1 MSTKLLSE
9 TICRKGLMVK
19 CFVALIVFCC
29 SVGEAFAQTNTKVT
43 INVNNVLIRTALD
56 QLQREAKI
64 HFVYDEENI
73 DSGKRVSLSYTE
85 TPLNAVLDD
94 FCKQTSLRYEVKRN
108 LILILPSKAEK
119 TTGKHEPFYM
129 TGVVTDETGE
139 SIIGATIMIGG
150 TSQGTVTDIDGRY
163 SLQVTPGDLVSF
175 TFVGMADKVVKVQAG
190 KKVVNVKM
198 ETNATA
204 LADVVV
210 TGYQTLSKERATG
223 SYSVISEKSTKGKLE
238 TDVLSRI
245 EGLVAGINKTSSN
258 SNDVVIRGITTYM
271 GNTKPLYVVDGMPYE
286 GDLASINPTDVQNIT
301 VLKDAAATAIYGSRG
316 ANGVIIVTTKKGKK
330 GGLKFD
336 VHYEGGITPITN
348 SDLGLAS
355 TKTYFNIMDEARAN
369 VGLNPLDPQ
378 KDIIEPY
385 YSNWTSPIT
394 REEAMNTDMDWVDLV
409 TRMGHFHDINVAL
422 NQGGENST
430 TYASVNYRSDESSLK
445 GLSMNAVS
453 ARLNSEFKKGI
464 VTLGTQSFLKFDR
477 KKSTNKWA
485 VVSDKFPWRKVYDP
499 EDPTG
504 YWNPQMADGHPTATL
519 DNDYQLSTGE
529 NFSFRTTLY
538 MDVNLKWIKGLSVRA
553 DASYGYGLAQSD
565 YWLSGLITN
574 TGNVDGN
581 QGNKS
586 KKTTKSQQYHA
597 FAKYNREWT
606 DHGLDIVT
614 GIEANRSYTDNAVV
628 AGKNLSGEFQ
638 EPKIIGTM
646 LGNNSAYIGGESYT
660 FSFFNRIDYKFKQRY
675 LLGASFVREGSSKF
689 VKENRFGDFYS
700 VSGGW
705 IISDEAFMRNAGF
718 ISLLKL
724 RGSYGETGNQNI
736 PSEVTKNSY
745 SIKSKQY
752 YNNMQNMFLW
762 NIANK
767 AAKWEKNKSIDLGL
781 DYALFNNKVNGSI
794 AYYRRTTSDM
804 LMRVQLP
811 ASAGIT
817 NSGGNADNN
826 SMWANVG
833 SMYNQGFEFDIN
845 VTLVKKDFEWNMNY
859 NLTTNMNKVTALDA
873 SVDAKG
879 TGIINTRPGAITK
892 KDLALGTYFMAEWA
906 GVDPE
911 KGIGMIYEIDLD
923 RYNKTGETVKT
934 GRLIPATQSNVNKHR
949 IIQEGKTA
957 LPKVYMGWTNNFKYK
972 AFDLSFMFY
981 LSLGSYTFNYHRYT
995 KSFVGDGRNNV
1006 TADIYENS
1014 WKKPG
1019 DIAEYPQL
1027 RWQDKY
1033 NYDDNGN
1040 DKQNVTYIKH
1050 DAGHTK
1056 YLEKSAYLRLRNLTL
1071 GYTLPQRICSKINID
1086 ALRVYVSAVN
1096 LFTITSFNGYDP
1108 EVRVKNQTGA
1118 NAQGAVFSGSE
1129 MPQTRIFSAGINFK
1143 F

>member
-1 MSTKLLSE
+1 MNSFTRIGLRSRFLLV
-9 TICRKGLMVK
+9 LM
-19 CFVALIVFCC
+19 I
-29 SVGEAFAQTNTKVT
+29 G
-43 INVNNVLIRTALD
+43 
-56 QLQREAKI
+56 
-64 HFVYDEENI
+64 
-73 DSGKRVSLSYTE
+73 
-85 TPLNAVLDD
+85 
-94 FCKQTSLRYEVKRN
+94 
-108 LILILPSKAEK
+108 LILPTLSVWGQNA
-119 TTGKHEPFYM
+119 TITGKVVDPKGEPLV
-129 TGVVTDETGE
+129 GVSVLEQ
-139 SIIGATIMIGG
+139 G
-150 TSQGTVTDIDGRY
+150 TTNGTVTDMNGRY
-163 SLQVTPGDLVSF
+163 SIVVQKDSSPLRFSYMGFDNQEIVPGKRRVIDVTLTENS
-175 TFVGMADKVVKVQAG
+175 VVID
-190 KKVVNVKM
+190 
-198 ETNATA
+198 
-204 LADVVV
+204 DVVV
-210 TGYQTLSKERATG
+210 IAYGTKKRRDMIGSVSKIKSDEMSLMQGGRFENSLQGLASGVQVVNDGMPG
-223 SYSVISEKSTKGKLE
+223 STPQIKIRGIGSIASGSDPLWVVDGIVGGGSTM
-238 TDVLSRI
+238 V
-245 EGLVAGINKTSSN
+245 N
-258 SNDVVIRGITTYM
+258 SNDI
-271 GNTKPLYVVDGMPYE
+271 E
-286 GDLASINPTDVQNIT
+286 SIE

-833 SMYNQGFEFDIN
+833 SMYNLGFEFDIN

>member
-1 MSTKLLSE
+1 MNSFTRIGLRSRFLLV
-9 TICRKGLMVK
+9 LM
-19 CFVALIVFCC
+19 I
-29 SVGEAFAQTNTKVT
+29 G
-43 INVNNVLIRTALD
+43 
-56 QLQREAKI
+56 
-64 HFVYDEENI
+64 
-73 DSGKRVSLSYTE
+73 
-85 TPLNAVLDD
+85 
-94 FCKQTSLRYEVKRN
+94 
-108 LILILPSKAEK
+108 LILPTLSVWGQNA
-119 TTGKHEPFYM
+119 TITGKVVDPKGEPLV
-129 TGVVTDETGE
+129 GVSVLEQ
-139 SIIGATIMIGG
+139 G
-150 TSQGTVTDIDGRY
+150 TTNGTVTDMNGRY
-163 SLQVTPGDLVSF
+163 SIVVQKDSSPLRFSYMGFDNQEIVPGKRRVIDVTLTENS
-175 TFVGMADKVVKVQAG
+175 VVID
-190 KKVVNVKM
+190 
-198 ETNATA
+198 
-204 LADVVV
+204 DVVV
-210 TGYQTLSKERATG
+210 IAYGTKKRRDMIGSVSKIKSDEMSLMQGGRFENSLQGLASGVQVVNDGMPG
-223 SYSVISEKSTKGKLE
+223 STPQIKIRGIGSIASGSDPLWVVDGIVGGGSTM
-238 TDVLSRI
+238 V
-245 EGLVAGINKTSSN
+245 N
-258 SNDVVIRGITTYM
+258 SNDI
-271 GNTKPLYVVDGMPYE
+271 E
-286 GDLASINPTDVQNIT
+286 SIE

-348 SDLGLAS
+348 SDLGLAN

-752 YNNMQNMFLW
+752 YNNMQNMFLTKVLTW
-762 NIANK
+762 DLIMRC
-767 AAKWEKNKSIDLGL
+767 SI
-781 DYALFNNKVNGSI
+781 
-794 AYYRRTTSDM
+794 
-804 LMRVQLP
+804 
-811 ASAGIT
+811 
-817 NSGGNADNN
+817 
-826 SMWANVG
+826 
-833 SMYNQGFEFDIN
+833 
-845 VTLVKKDFEWNMNY
+845 
-859 NLTTNMNKVTALDA
+859 
-873 SVDAKG
+873 
-879 TGIINTRPGAITK
+879 
-892 KDLALGTYFMAEWA
+892 
-906 GVDPE
+906 
-911 KGIGMIYEIDLD
+911 
-923 RYNKTGETVKT
+923 
-934 GRLIPATQSNVNKHR
+934 
-949 IIQEGKTA
+949 
-957 LPKVYMGWTNNFKYK
+957 
-972 AFDLSFMFY
+972 
-981 LSLGSYTFNYHRYT
+981 
-995 KSFVGDGRNNV
+995 
-1006 TADIYENS
+1006 
-1014 WKKPG
+1014 
-1019 DIAEYPQL
+1019 
-1027 RWQDKY
+1027 
-1033 NYDDNGN
+1033 
-1040 DKQNVTYIKH
+1040 IK
-1050 DAGHTK
+1050 
-1056 YLEKSAYLRLRNLTL
+1056 
-1071 GYTLPQRICSKINID
+1071 
-1086 ALRVYVSAVN
+1086 
-1096 LFTITSFNGYDP
+1096 
-1108 EVRVKNQTGA
+1108 
-1118 NAQGAVFSGSE
+1118 
-1129 MPQTRIFSAGINFK
+1129 
-1143 F
+1143 

>member
-1 MSTKLLSE
+1 MNSFTRIGLRSRFLLV
-9 TICRKGLMVK
+9 LM
-19 CFVALIVFCC
+19 I
-29 SVGEAFAQTNTKVT
+29 G
-43 INVNNVLIRTALD
+43 
-56 QLQREAKI
+56 
-64 HFVYDEENI
+64 
-73 DSGKRVSLSYTE
+73 
-85 TPLNAVLDD
+85 
-94 FCKQTSLRYEVKRN
+94 
-108 LILILPSKAEK
+108 LILPTLSVWGQNA
-119 TTGKHEPFYM
+119 TITGKVVDPKGEPLV
-129 TGVVTDETGE
+129 GVSVLEQ
-139 SIIGATIMIGG
+139 G
-150 TSQGTVTDIDGRY
+150 TTNGTVTDMNGRY
-163 SLQVTPGDLVSF
+163 SIVVQKDSSPLRFSYMGFDNQEIVPGKRRVIDVTLTENS
-175 TFVGMADKVVKVQAG
+175 VVID
-190 KKVVNVKM
+190 
-198 ETNATA
+198 
-204 LADVVV
+204 DVVV
-210 TGYQTLSKERATG
+210 IAYGTKKRRDMIGSVSKIKSDEMSLMQGGRFENSLQGLASGVQVVNDGMPG
-223 SYSVISEKSTKGKLE
+223 STPQIKIRGIGSIASGSDPLWVVDGIVGGGSTM
-238 TDVLSRI
+238 V
-245 EGLVAGINKTSSN
+245 N
-258 SNDVVIRGITTYM
+258 SNDI
-271 GNTKPLYVVDGMPYE
+271 E
-286 GDLASINPTDVQNIT
+286 SIE

-981 LSLGSYTFNYHRYT
+981 LSLGSYTFNYH
-995 KSFVGDGRNNV
+995 NH
-1006 TADIYENS
+1006 
-1014 WKKPG
+1014 
-1019 DIAEYPQL
+1019 L
-1027 RWQDKY
+1027 
-1033 NYDDNGN
+1033 
-1040 DKQNVTYIKH
+1040 
-1050 DAGHTK
+1050 
-1056 YLEKSAYLRLRNLTL
+1056 
-1071 GYTLPQRICSKINID
+1071 
-1086 ALRVYVSAVN
+1086 
-1096 LFTITSFNGYDP
+1096 
-1108 EVRVKNQTGA
+1108 
-1118 NAQGAVFSGSE
+1118 
-1129 MPQTRIFSAGINFK
+1129 
-1143 F
+1143 

>member
-1 MSTKLLSE
+1 MNSFTHIGLRSRFLLV
-9 TICRKGLMVK
+9 LM
-19 CFVALIVFCC
+19 I
-29 SVGEAFAQTNTKVT
+29 G
-43 INVNNVLIRTALD
+43 
-56 QLQREAKI
+56 
-64 HFVYDEENI
+64 
-73 DSGKRVSLSYTE
+73 
-85 TPLNAVLDD
+85 
-94 FCKQTSLRYEVKRN
+94 
-108 LILILPSKAEK
+108 LILPTLSVWGQN
-119 TTGKHEPFYM
+119 TTITGKVVDPKGEPLV
-129 TGVVTDETGE
+129 GVSVLEQ
-139 SIIGATIMIGG
+139 G
-150 TSQGTVTDIDGRY
+150 TTNGTVTDMNGRY
-163 SLQVTPGDLVSF
+163 SIAVQKESSSLRFSYMGFDNQEIVPGKRRVIDVILTENS
-175 TFVGMADKVVKVQAG
+175 VVID
-190 KKVVNVKM
+190 
-198 ETNATA
+198 
-204 LADVVV
+204 DVVV
-210 TGYQTLSKERATG
+210 IAYGTKKRRDMIGSVSKIKSEEMSLMQGGRFENSLQGLASGVQVVNDGMPG
-223 SYSVISEKSTKGKLE
+223 STPQIKIRGIGSIASGSDPLWVVDGIVGGGSTM
-238 TDVLSRI
+238 V
-245 EGLVAGINKTSSN
+245 N
-258 SNDVVIRGITTYM
+258 SNDI
-271 GNTKPLYVVDGMPYE
+271 E
-286 GDLASINPTDVQNIT
+286 SIE

-348 SDLGLAS
+348 SDLGLAN
-355 TKTYFNIMDEARAN
+355 TKTYFDIMDEARAN

-445 GLSMNAVS
+445 GLSMNSVS
-453 ARLNSEFKKGI
+453 ARLNNEFKKVI

-538 MDVNLKWIKGLSVRA
+538 MDVNLKWIKGLAVRA
-553 DASYGYGLAQSD
+553 DASYGYGLTQSD
-565 YWLSGLITN
+565 YWLSGLINN

-675 LLGASFVREGSSKF
+675 LIGASFVREGSSKF
-689 VKENRFGDFYS
+689 VKENRFGNFYS

-705 IISDEAFMRNAGF
+705 IISDEPFMRNANF

-781 DYALFNNKVNGSI
+781 DYALFNNKINGSI

-817 NSGGNADNN
+817 NSGGNAENN

-845 VTLVKKDFEWNMNY
+845 VTLVKKDFEWSMNY

-892 KDLALGTYFMAEWA
+892 KDLALGTY
-906 GVDPE
+906 
-911 KGIGMIYEIDLD
+911 
-923 RYNKTGETVKT
+923 
-934 GRLIPATQSNVNKHR
+934 
-949 IIQEGKTA
+949 
-957 LPKVYMGWTNNFKYK
+957 
-972 AFDLSFMFY
+972 
-981 LSLGSYTFNYHRYT
+981 LSLIH
-995 KSFVGDGRNNV
+995 
-1006 TADIYENS
+1006 I
-1014 WKKPG
+1014 
-1019 DIAEYPQL
+1019 
-1027 RWQDKY
+1027 
-1033 NYDDNGN
+1033 
-1040 DKQNVTYIKH
+1040 
-1050 DAGHTK
+1050 
-1056 YLEKSAYLRLRNLTL
+1056 
-1071 GYTLPQRICSKINID
+1071 
-1086 ALRVYVSAVN
+1086 
-1096 LFTITSFNGYDP
+1096 
-1108 EVRVKNQTGA
+1108 
-1118 NAQGAVFSGSE
+1118 
-1129 MPQTRIFSAGINFK
+1129 
-1143 F
+1143 

>member
-1 MSTKLLSE
+1 MNSFTHIGLRSRFLLV
-9 TICRKGLMVK
+9 LM
-19 CFVALIVFCC
+19 I
-29 SVGEAFAQTNTKVT
+29 G
-43 INVNNVLIRTALD
+43 
-56 QLQREAKI
+56 
-64 HFVYDEENI
+64 
-73 DSGKRVSLSYTE
+73 
-85 TPLNAVLDD
+85 
-94 FCKQTSLRYEVKRN
+94 
-108 LILILPSKAEK
+108 LILPTLSVWGQN
-119 TTGKHEPFYM
+119 TTITGKVVDPKGEPLV
-129 TGVVTDETGE
+129 GVSVLEQ
-139 SIIGATIMIGG
+139 G
-150 TSQGTVTDIDGRY
+150 TTNGTVTDMNGRY
-163 SLQVTPGDLVSF
+163 SIAVQKESSSLRFSYMGFDNQEIVPGKRRVIDVILMENS
-175 TFVGMADKVVKVQAG
+175 VVID
-190 KKVVNVKM
+190 
-198 ETNATA
+198 
-204 LADVVV
+204 DVVV
-210 TGYQTLSKERATG
+210 IAYGTKKRRDMIGSVSKIKSEEMSLMQGGRFENSLQGLASGVQVVNDGMPG
-223 SYSVISEKSTKGKLE
+223 STPQIKIRGIGSIASGSDPLWVVDGIVGGGSTM
-238 TDVLSRI
+238 V
-245 EGLVAGINKTSSN
+245 N
-258 SNDVVIRGITTYM
+258 SNDI
-271 GNTKPLYVVDGMPYE
+271 E
-286 GDLASINPTDVQNIT
+286 SIE

-348 SDLGLAS
+348 SDLGLAN
-355 TKTYFNIMDEARAN
+355 TKTYFDIMDEARAN

-445 GLSMNAVS
+445 GLSMNSVS
-453 ARLNSEFKKGI
+453 ARLNNEFKKGI

-499 EDPTG
+499 EDPIG

-538 MDVNLKWIKGLSVRA
+538 MDVNLKWIKGLAVRA

-565 YWLSGLITN
+565 YWLSGLINN

-675 LLGASFVREGSSKF
+675 LIGASFVREGSSKF
-689 VKENRFGDFYS
+689 VKENRFGNFYS

-705 IISDEAFMRNAGF
+705 IISDEPFMRNADF

-762 NIANK
+762 NITNK
-767 AAKWEKNKSIDLGL
+767 QTDILKMKIKS
-781 DYALFNNKVNGSI
+781 K
-794 AYYRRTTSDM
+794 
-804 LMRVQLP
+804 
-811 ASAGIT
+811 
-817 NSGGNADNN
+817 
-826 SMWANVG
+826 
-833 SMYNQGFEFDIN
+833 
-845 VTLVKKDFEWNMNY
+845 
-859 NLTTNMNKVTALDA
+859 
-873 SVDAKG
+873 
-879 TGIINTRPGAITK
+879 
-892 KDLALGTYFMAEWA
+892 
-906 GVDPE
+906 
-911 KGIGMIYEIDLD
+911 
-923 RYNKTGETVKT
+923 
-934 GRLIPATQSNVNKHR
+934 
-949 IIQEGKTA
+949 
-957 LPKVYMGWTNNFKYK
+957 
-972 AFDLSFMFY
+972 
-981 LSLGSYTFNYHRYT
+981 
-995 KSFVGDGRNNV
+995 
-1006 TADIYENS
+1006 
-1014 WKKPG
+1014 
-1019 DIAEYPQL
+1019 
-1027 RWQDKY
+1027 
-1033 NYDDNGN
+1033 
-1040 DKQNVTYIKH
+1040 
-1050 DAGHTK
+1050 
-1056 YLEKSAYLRLRNLTL
+1056 
-1071 GYTLPQRICSKINID
+1071 
-1086 ALRVYVSAVN
+1086 
-1096 LFTITSFNGYDP
+1096 
-1108 EVRVKNQTGA
+1108 
-1118 NAQGAVFSGSE
+1118 
-1129 MPQTRIFSAGINFK
+1129 
-1143 F
+1143 

>member
-1 MSTKLLSE
+1 MNSFTRIGLRSRFLLV
-9 TICRKGLMVK
+9 LM
-19 CFVALIVFCC
+19 I
-29 SVGEAFAQTNTKVT
+29 G
-43 INVNNVLIRTALD
+43 
-56 QLQREAKI
+56 
-64 HFVYDEENI
+64 
-73 DSGKRVSLSYTE
+73 
-85 TPLNAVLDD
+85 
-94 FCKQTSLRYEVKRN
+94 
-108 LILILPSKAEK
+108 LILPTLSVWGQNA
-119 TTGKHEPFYM
+119 TITGKVVDPKGEPLV
-129 TGVVTDETGE
+129 GVSVLEQ
-139 SIIGATIMIGG
+139 G
-150 TSQGTVTDIDGRY
+150 TTNGTVTDMNGRY
-163 SLQVTPGDLVSF
+163 SIVVQKDSSPLRFSYMGFDNQEIVPGKRRVIDVTLTENS
-175 TFVGMADKVVKVQAG
+175 VVID
-190 KKVVNVKM
+190 
-198 ETNATA
+198 
-204 LADVVV
+204 DVVV
-210 TGYQTLSKERATG
+210 IAYGTKKRRDMIGSVSKIKSDEMSLMQGGRFENSLQGLASGVQVVNDGMPG
-223 SYSVISEKSTKGKLE
+223 STPQIKIRGIGSIASGSDPLWVVDGIVGGGSTM
-238 TDVLSRI
+238 V
-245 EGLVAGINKTSSN
+245 N
-258 SNDVVIRGITTYM
+258 SNDI
-271 GNTKPLYVVDGMPYE
+271 E
-286 GDLASINPTDVQNIT
+286 SIE

-316 ANGVIIVTTKKGKK
+316 ANGVFIVTTKKGKK

-745 SIKSKQY
+745 SIKSKQ
-752 YNNMQNMFLW
+752 
-762 NIANK
+762 
-767 AAKWEKNKSIDLGL
+767 
-781 DYALFNNKVNGSI
+781 
-794 AYYRRTTSDM
+794 
-804 LMRVQLP
+804 
-811 ASAGIT
+811 
-817 NSGGNADNN
+817 
-826 SMWANVG
+826 
-833 SMYNQGFEFDIN
+833 
-845 VTLVKKDFEWNMNY
+845 
-859 NLTTNMNKVTALDA
+859 
-873 SVDAKG
+873 
-879 TGIINTRPGAITK
+879 
-892 KDLALGTYFMAEWA
+892 
-906 GVDPE
+906 
-911 KGIGMIYEIDLD
+911 
-923 RYNKTGETVKT
+923 
-934 GRLIPATQSNVNKHR
+934 
-949 IIQEGKTA
+949 
-957 LPKVYMGWTNNFKYK
+957 
-972 AFDLSFMFY
+972 
-981 LSLGSYTFNYHRYT
+981 
-995 KSFVGDGRNNV
+995 
-1006 TADIYENS
+1006 
-1014 WKKPG
+1014 
-1019 DIAEYPQL
+1019 
-1027 RWQDKY
+1027 
-1033 NYDDNGN
+1033 
-1040 DKQNVTYIKH
+1040 
-1050 DAGHTK
+1050 
-1056 YLEKSAYLRLRNLTL
+1056 
-1071 GYTLPQRICSKINID
+1071 
-1086 ALRVYVSAVN
+1086 
-1096 LFTITSFNGYDP
+1096 
-1108 EVRVKNQTGA
+1108 
-1118 NAQGAVFSGSE
+1118 
-1129 MPQTRIFSAGINFK
+1129 
-1143 F
+1143 

>member
-1 MSTKLLSE
+1 MNSFTRIGLRSRFLLV
-9 TICRKGLMVK
+9 LM
-19 CFVALIVFCC
+19 I
-29 SVGEAFAQTNTKVT
+29 G
-43 INVNNVLIRTALD
+43 
-56 QLQREAKI
+56 
-64 HFVYDEENI
+64 
-73 DSGKRVSLSYTE
+73 
-85 TPLNAVLDD
+85 
-94 FCKQTSLRYEVKRN
+94 
-108 LILILPSKAEK
+108 LILPTLSVWGQNA
-119 TTGKHEPFYM
+119 TITGKVVDPKGEPLV
-129 TGVVTDETGE
+129 GVSVLEQ
-139 SIIGATIMIGG
+139 G
-150 TSQGTVTDIDGRY
+150 TTNGTVTDMNGRY
-163 SLQVTPGDLVSF
+163 SIVVQKDSSPLRFSYMGFDNQEIVPGKRRVIDVTLTENS
-175 TFVGMADKVVKVQAG
+175 VVID
-190 KKVVNVKM
+190 
-198 ETNATA
+198 
-204 LADVVV
+204 DVVV
-210 TGYQTLSKERATG
+210 IAYGTKKRRDMIGSVSKIKSDEMSLMQGGRFENSLQGLASGVQVVNDGMPG
-223 SYSVISEKSTKGKLE
+223 STPQIKIRGIGSIASGSDPLWVVDGIVGGGSTM
-238 TDVLSRI
+238 V
-245 EGLVAGINKTSSN
+245 N
-258 SNDVVIRGITTYM
+258 SNDI
-271 GNTKPLYVVDGMPYE
+271 E
-286 GDLASINPTDVQNIT
+286 SIE

-892 KDLALGTYFMAEWA
+892 KNLALGTYFMAEWA

-972 AFDLSFMFY
+972 AFDLSFM
-981 LSLGSYTFNYHRYT
+981 GSM
-995 KSFVGDGRNNV
+995 NN
-1006 TADIYENS
+1006 
-1014 WKKPG
+1014 
-1019 DIAEYPQL
+1019 
-1027 RWQDKY
+1027 
-1033 NYDDNGN
+1033 
-1040 DKQNVTYIKH
+1040 
-1050 DAGHTK
+1050 
-1056 YLEKSAYLRLRNLTL
+1056 
-1071 GYTLPQRICSKINID
+1071 
-1086 ALRVYVSAVN
+1086 
-1096 LFTITSFNGYDP
+1096 P
-1108 EVRVKNQTGA
+1108 EG
-1118 NAQGAVFSGSE
+1118 
-1129 MPQTRIFSAGINFK
+1129 
-1143 F
+1143 

>member
-1 MSTKLLSE
+1 MNSFTRIGLRSRFLLV
-9 TICRKGLMVK
+9 LM
-19 CFVALIVFCC
+19 I
-29 SVGEAFAQTNTKVT
+29 G
-43 INVNNVLIRTALD
+43 
-56 QLQREAKI
+56 
-64 HFVYDEENI
+64 
-73 DSGKRVSLSYTE
+73 
-85 TPLNAVLDD
+85 
-94 FCKQTSLRYEVKRN
+94 
-108 LILILPSKAEK
+108 LILPTLSVWGQNA
-119 TTGKHEPFYM
+119 TITGKVVDPKGEPLV
-129 TGVVTDETGE
+129 GVSVLEQ
-139 SIIGATIMIGG
+139 G
-150 TSQGTVTDIDGRY
+150 TTNGTVTDMNGRY
-163 SLQVTPGDLVSF
+163 SIVVQKDSSPLRFSYMGFDNQEIVPGKRRVIDVTLTENS
-175 TFVGMADKVVKVQAG
+175 VVID
-190 KKVVNVKM
+190 
-198 ETNATA
+198 
-204 LADVVV
+204 DVVV
-210 TGYQTLSKERATG
+210 IAYGTKKRRDMIGSVSKIKSDEMSLMQGGRFENSLQGLASGVQVVNDGMPG
-223 SYSVISEKSTKGKLE
+223 STPQIKIRGIGSIASGSDPLWVVDGIVGGGSTM
-238 TDVLSRI
+238 V
-245 EGLVAGINKTSSN
+245 N
-258 SNDVVIRGITTYM
+258 SNDI
-271 GNTKPLYVVDGMPYE
+271 E
-286 GDLASINPTDVQNIT
+286 SIE

-911 KGIGMIYEIDLD
+911 KGIGMIY
-923 RYNKTGETVKT
+923 
-934 GRLIPATQSNVNKHR
+934 
-949 IIQEGKTA
+949 
-957 LPKVYMGWTNNFKYK
+957 
-972 AFDLSFMFY
+972 
-981 LSLGSYTFNYHRYT
+981 
-995 KSFVGDGRNNV
+995 
-1006 TADIYENS
+1006 
-1014 WKKPG
+1014 
-1019 DIAEYPQL
+1019 
-1027 RWQDKY
+1027 
-1033 NYDDNGN
+1033 
-1040 DKQNVTYIKH
+1040 
-1050 DAGHTK
+1050 
-1056 YLEKSAYLRLRNLTL
+1056 
-1071 GYTLPQRICSKINID
+1071 
-1086 ALRVYVSAVN
+1086 
-1096 LFTITSFNGYDP
+1096 
-1108 EVRVKNQTGA
+1108 
-1118 NAQGAVFSGSE
+1118 
-1129 MPQTRIFSAGINFK
+1129 
-1143 F
+1143 

>member
-1 MSTKLLSE
+1 MNSFTRIGLRSRFLLV
-9 TICRKGLMVK
+9 LM
-19 CFVALIVFCC
+19 I
-29 SVGEAFAQTNTKVT
+29 G
-43 INVNNVLIRTALD
+43 
-56 QLQREAKI
+56 
-64 HFVYDEENI
+64 
-73 DSGKRVSLSYTE
+73 
-85 TPLNAVLDD
+85 
-94 FCKQTSLRYEVKRN
+94 
-108 LILILPSKAEK
+108 LILPTLSVWGQNA
-119 TTGKHEPFYM
+119 TITGKVVDPKGEPLV
-129 TGVVTDETGE
+129 GVSVLEQ
-139 SIIGATIMIGG
+139 G
-150 TSQGTVTDIDGRY
+150 TTNGTVTDMNGRY
-163 SLQVTPGDLVSF
+163 SIVVQKDSSPLRFSYMGFDNQEIVPGKRRVIDVTLTENS
-175 TFVGMADKVVKVQAG
+175 VVID
-190 KKVVNVKM
+190 
-198 ETNATA
+198 
-204 LADVVV
+204 DVVV
-210 TGYQTLSKERATG
+210 IAYGTKKRRDMIGSVSKIKSDEMSLMQGGRFENSLQGLASGVQVVNDGMPG
-223 SYSVISEKSTKGKLE
+223 STPQIKIRGIGSIASGSDPLWVVDGIVGGGSTM
-238 TDVLSRI
+238 V
-245 EGLVAGINKTSSN
+245 N
-258 SNDVVIRGITTYM
+258 SNDI
-271 GNTKPLYVVDGMPYE
+271 E
-286 GDLASINPTDVQNIT
+286 SIE

-794 AYYRRTTSDM
+794 AY
-804 LMRVQLP
+804 
-811 ASAGIT
+811 
-817 NSGGNADNN
+817 
-826 SMWANVG
+826 
-833 SMYNQGFEFDIN
+833 
-845 VTLVKKDFEWNMNY
+845 
-859 NLTTNMNKVTALDA
+859 
-873 SVDAKG
+873 
-879 TGIINTRPGAITK
+879 
-892 KDLALGTYFMAEWA
+892 
-906 GVDPE
+906 
-911 KGIGMIYEIDLD
+911 
-923 RYNKTGETVKT
+923 
-934 GRLIPATQSNVNKHR
+934 
-949 IIQEGKTA
+949 
-957 LPKVYMGWTNNFKYK
+957 
-972 AFDLSFMFY
+972 
-981 LSLGSYTFNYHRYT
+981 
-995 KSFVGDGRNNV
+995 
-1006 TADIYENS
+1006 
-1014 WKKPG
+1014 
-1019 DIAEYPQL
+1019 
-1027 RWQDKY
+1027 
-1033 NYDDNGN
+1033 
-1040 DKQNVTYIKH
+1040 
-1050 DAGHTK
+1050 
-1056 YLEKSAYLRLRNLTL
+1056 
-1071 GYTLPQRICSKINID
+1071 
-1086 ALRVYVSAVN
+1086 
-1096 LFTITSFNGYDP
+1096 
-1108 EVRVKNQTGA
+1108 
-1118 NAQGAVFSGSE
+1118 
-1129 MPQTRIFSAGINFK
+1129 
-1143 F
+1143 

>member
-1 MSTKLLSE
+1 MNSFTRIGLRSRFLLV
-9 TICRKGLMVK
+9 LM
-19 CFVALIVFCC
+19 I
-29 SVGEAFAQTNTKVT
+29 G
-43 INVNNVLIRTALD
+43 
-56 QLQREAKI
+56 
-64 HFVYDEENI
+64 
-73 DSGKRVSLSYTE
+73 
-85 TPLNAVLDD
+85 
-94 FCKQTSLRYEVKRN
+94 
-108 LILILPSKAEK
+108 LILPTLSVWGQNA
-119 TTGKHEPFYM
+119 TITGKVVDPKGEPLV
-129 TGVVTDETGE
+129 GVSVLEQ
-139 SIIGATIMIGG
+139 G
-150 TSQGTVTDIDGRY
+150 TTNGTVTDMNGRY
-163 SLQVTPGDLVSF
+163 SIVVQKDSSPLRFSYMGFDNQEIVPGKRRVIDVTLTENS
-175 TFVGMADKVVKVQAG
+175 VVID
-190 KKVVNVKM
+190 
-198 ETNATA
+198 
-204 LADVVV
+204 DVVV
-210 TGYQTLSKERATG
+210 IAYGTKKRRDMIGSVSKIKSDEMSLMQGGRFENSLQGLASGVQVVNDGMPG
-223 SYSVISEKSTKGKLE
+223 STPQIKIRGIGSIASGSDPLWVVDGIVGGGSTM
-238 TDVLSRI
+238 V
-245 EGLVAGINKTSSN
+245 N
-258 SNDVVIRGITTYM
+258 SNDI
-271 GNTKPLYVVDGMPYE
+271 E
-286 GDLASINPTDVQNIT
+286 SIE

-597 FAKYNREWT
+597 FVKYNREWT

-736 PSEVTKNSY
+736 FC
-745 SIKSKQY
+745 I
-752 YNNMQNMFLW
+752 L
-762 NIANK
+762 
-767 AAKWEKNKSIDLGL
+767 L
-781 DYALFNNKVNGSI
+781 
-794 AYYRRTTSDM
+794 
-804 LMRVQLP
+804 
-811 ASAGIT
+811 
-817 NSGGNADNN
+817 
-826 SMWANVG
+826 
-833 SMYNQGFEFDIN
+833 
-845 VTLVKKDFEWNMNY
+845 
-859 NLTTNMNKVTALDA
+859 
-873 SVDAKG
+873 
-879 TGIINTRPGAITK
+879 
-892 KDLALGTYFMAEWA
+892 
-906 GVDPE
+906 
-911 KGIGMIYEIDLD
+911 
-923 RYNKTGETVKT
+923 
-934 GRLIPATQSNVNKHR
+934 
-949 IIQEGKTA
+949 
-957 LPKVYMGWTNNFKYK
+957 
-972 AFDLSFMFY
+972 
-981 LSLGSYTFNYHRYT
+981 
-995 KSFVGDGRNNV
+995 
-1006 TADIYENS
+1006 
-1014 WKKPG
+1014 
-1019 DIAEYPQL
+1019 
-1027 RWQDKY
+1027 
-1033 NYDDNGN
+1033 
-1040 DKQNVTYIKH
+1040 
-1050 DAGHTK
+1050 
-1056 YLEKSAYLRLRNLTL
+1056 
-1071 GYTLPQRICSKINID
+1071 
-1086 ALRVYVSAVN
+1086 
-1096 LFTITSFNGYDP
+1096 
-1108 EVRVKNQTGA
+1108 
-1118 NAQGAVFSGSE
+1118 
-1129 MPQTRIFSAGINFK
+1129 
-1143 F
+1143 

>member
-1 MSTKLLSE
+1 MNSFTRIGLRSRFLLV
-9 TICRKGLMVK
+9 LM
-19 CFVALIVFCC
+19 I
-29 SVGEAFAQTNTKVT
+29 G
-43 INVNNVLIRTALD
+43 
-56 QLQREAKI
+56 
-64 HFVYDEENI
+64 
-73 DSGKRVSLSYTE
+73 
-85 TPLNAVLDD
+85 
-94 FCKQTSLRYEVKRN
+94 
-108 LILILPSKAEK
+108 LILPMLSVWGQNA
-119 TTGKHEPFYM
+119 TITGKVVDPKGEPLV
-129 TGVVTDETGE
+129 GVSVLEQ
-139 SIIGATIMIGG
+139 G
-150 TSQGTVTDIDGRY
+150 TTNGTVTDMNGRY
-163 SLQVTPGDLVSF
+163 SIVVQKDSSPLRFSYMGFDNQEIVPGKRRVIDVTLTENS
-175 TFVGMADKVVKVQAG
+175 VVID
-190 KKVVNVKM
+190 
-198 ETNATA
+198 
-204 LADVVV
+204 DVVV
-210 TGYQTLSKERATG
+210 IAYGTKKRRDMIGSVSKIKSDEMSLMQGGRFENSLQGLASGVQVVNDGMPG
-223 SYSVISEKSTKGKLE
+223 STPQIKIRGIGSIASGSDPLWVVDGIVGGGSTM
-238 TDVLSRI
+238 V
-245 EGLVAGINKTSSN
+245 N
-258 SNDVVIRGITTYM
+258 SNDI
-271 GNTKPLYVVDGMPYE
+271 E
-286 GDLASINPTDVQNIT
+286 SIE

-700 VSGGW
+700 VSMGH
-705 IISDEAFMRNAGF
+705 RTKR
-718 ISLLKL
+718 ISLDS
-724 RGSYGETGNQNI
+724 SY
-736 PSEVTKNSY
+736 
-745 SIKSKQY
+745 
-752 YNNMQNMFLW
+752 
-762 NIANK
+762 
-767 AAKWEKNKSIDLGL
+767 LG
-781 DYALFNNKVNGSI
+781 
-794 AYYRRTTSDM
+794 
-804 LMRVQLP
+804 
-811 ASAGIT
+811 
-817 NSGGNADNN
+817 
-826 SMWANVG
+826 
-833 SMYNQGFEFDIN
+833 
-845 VTLVKKDFEWNMNY
+845 
-859 NLTTNMNKVTALDA
+859 
-873 SVDAKG
+873 
-879 TGIINTRPGAITK
+879 
-892 KDLALGTYFMAEWA
+892 
-906 GVDPE
+906 
-911 KGIGMIYEIDLD
+911 
-923 RYNKTGETVKT
+923 
-934 GRLIPATQSNVNKHR
+934 
-949 IIQEGKTA
+949 
-957 LPKVYMGWTNNFKYK
+957 
-972 AFDLSFMFY
+972 
-981 LSLGSYTFNYHRYT
+981 
-995 KSFVGDGRNNV
+995 
-1006 TADIYENS
+1006 
-1014 WKKPG
+1014 
-1019 DIAEYPQL
+1019 
-1027 RWQDKY
+1027 
-1033 NYDDNGN
+1033 
-1040 DKQNVTYIKH
+1040 
-1050 DAGHTK
+1050 
-1056 YLEKSAYLRLRNLTL
+1056 
-1071 GYTLPQRICSKINID
+1071 
-1086 ALRVYVSAVN
+1086 
-1096 LFTITSFNGYDP
+1096 
-1108 EVRVKNQTGA
+1108 
-1118 NAQGAVFSGSE
+1118 
-1129 MPQTRIFSAGINFK
+1129 
-1143 F
+1143 

>member
-1 MSTKLLSE
+1 MNSFTRIGLRSRFLLV
-9 TICRKGLMVK
+9 LM
-19 CFVALIVFCC
+19 I
-29 SVGEAFAQTNTKVT
+29 G
-43 INVNNVLIRTALD
+43 
-56 QLQREAKI
+56 
-64 HFVYDEENI
+64 
-73 DSGKRVSLSYTE
+73 
-85 TPLNAVLDD
+85 
-94 FCKQTSLRYEVKRN
+94 
-108 LILILPSKAEK
+108 LILPTLSVWGQNA
-119 TTGKHEPFYM
+119 TITGKVVDPKGEPLV
-129 TGVVTDETGE
+129 GVSVLEQ
-139 SIIGATIMIGG
+139 G
-150 TSQGTVTDIDGRY
+150 TTNGTVTDMNGRY
-163 SLQVTPGDLVSF
+163 SIVVQKDSSPDNQEIVPGKRRVIDVTLTENS
-175 TFVGMADKVVKVQAG
+175 VVID
-190 KKVVNVKM
+190 
-198 ETNATA
+198 
-204 LADVVV
+204 DVVV
-210 TGYQTLSKERATG
+210 IAYGTKKRRDMIGSVSKIKSDEMSLMQGGRFENSLQGLASGVQVVNDGMPG
-223 SYSVISEKSTKGKLE
+223 STPQIKIRGIGSIASGSDPLWVVDGIVGGGSTM
-238 TDVLSRI
+238 V
-245 EGLVAGINKTSSN
+245 N
-258 SNDVVIRGITTYM
+258 SNDI
-271 GNTKPLYVVDGMPYE
+271 E
-286 GDLASINPTDVQNIT
+286 SIE

-1033 NYDDNGN
+1033 NDDNGN

>member
-1 MSTKLLSE
+1 MNSFTRIGLRSRFLLV
-9 TICRKGLMVK
+9 LM
-19 CFVALIVFCC
+19 I
-29 SVGEAFAQTNTKVT
+29 G
-43 INVNNVLIRTALD
+43 
-56 QLQREAKI
+56 
-64 HFVYDEENI
+64 
-73 DSGKRVSLSYTE
+73 
-85 TPLNAVLDD
+85 
-94 FCKQTSLRYEVKRN
+94 
-108 LILILPSKAEK
+108 LILPTLSVWGQNA
-119 TTGKHEPFYM
+119 TITGKVVDPKGEPLV
-129 TGVVTDETGE
+129 GVSVLEQ
-139 SIIGATIMIGG
+139 G
-150 TSQGTVTDIDGRY
+150 TTNGTVTDMNGRY
-163 SLQVTPGDLVSF
+163 SIVVQKDSSPLRFSYMGFDNQEIVPGKRRVIDVTLTENS
-175 TFVGMADKVVKVQAG
+175 VVID
-190 KKVVNVKM
+190 
-198 ETNATA
+198 
-204 LADVVV
+204 DVVV
-210 TGYQTLSKERATG
+210 IAYGTKKRRDMIGSVSKIKSDEMSLMQGGRFENSLQGLASGVQVVNDGMPG
-223 SYSVISEKSTKGKLE
+223 STPQIKIRGIGSIASGSDPLWVVDGIVGGGSTM
-238 TDVLSRI
+238 V
-245 EGLVAGINKTSSN
+245 N
-258 SNDVVIRGITTYM
+258 SNDI
-271 GNTKPLYVVDGMPYE
+271 E
-286 GDLASINPTDVQNIT
+286 SIE

-826 SMWANVG
+826 SMWANGG

-845 VTLVKKDFEWNMNY
+845 VTWSRKTLN
-859 NLTTNMNKVTALDA
+859 
-873 SVDAKG
+873 G
-879 TGIINTRPGAITK
+879 T
-892 KDLALGTYFMAEWA
+892 
-906 GVDPE
+906 
-911 KGIGMIYEIDLD
+911 
-923 RYNKTGETVKT
+923 
-934 GRLIPATQSNVNKHR
+934 
-949 IIQEGKTA
+949 
-957 LPKVYMGWTNNFKYK
+957 
-972 AFDLSFMFY
+972 
-981 LSLGSYTFNYHRYT
+981 
-995 KSFVGDGRNNV
+995 
-1006 TADIYENS
+1006 
-1014 WKKPG
+1014 
-1019 DIAEYPQL
+1019 
-1027 RWQDKY
+1027 
-1033 NYDDNGN
+1033 
-1040 DKQNVTYIKH
+1040 
-1050 DAGHTK
+1050 
-1056 YLEKSAYLRLRNLTL
+1056 
-1071 GYTLPQRICSKINID
+1071 
-1086 ALRVYVSAVN
+1086 
-1096 LFTITSFNGYDP
+1096 
-1108 EVRVKNQTGA
+1108 
-1118 NAQGAVFSGSE
+1118 
-1129 MPQTRIFSAGINFK
+1129 
-1143 F
+1143 

>member
-1 MSTKLLSE
+1 MNSFTRIGLRSRFLLV
-9 TICRKGLMVK
+9 LM
-19 CFVALIVFCC
+19 I
-29 SVGEAFAQTNTKVT
+29 G
-43 INVNNVLIRTALD
+43 
-56 QLQREAKI
+56 
-64 HFVYDEENI
+64 
-73 DSGKRVSLSYTE
+73 
-85 TPLNAVLDD
+85 
-94 FCKQTSLRYEVKRN
+94 
-108 LILILPSKAEK
+108 LILPTLSVWGQNA
-119 TTGKHEPFYM
+119 TITGKVVDPKGEPLV
-129 TGVVTDETGE
+129 GVSVLEQ
-139 SIIGATIMIGG
+139 G
-150 TSQGTVTDIDGRY
+150 TTNGTVTDMNGRY
-163 SLQVTPGDLVSF
+163 SIVVQKDSSPLRFSYMGFDNQEIVPGKRRVIDVTLTENS
-175 TFVGMADKVVKVQAG
+175 VVID
-190 KKVVNVKM
+190 
-198 ETNATA
+198 
-204 LADVVV
+204 DVVV
-210 TGYQTLSKERATG
+210 IAYGTKKRRDMIGSVSKIKSDEMSLMQGGRFENSLQGLASGVQVVNDGMPG
-223 SYSVISEKSTKGKLE
+223 STPQIKIRGIGSIASGSDPLWVVDGIVGGGSTM
-238 TDVLSRI
+238 V
-245 EGLVAGINKTSSN
+245 N
-258 SNDVVIRGITTYM
+258 SNDI
-271 GNTKPLYVVDGMPYE
+271 E
-286 GDLASINPTDVQNIT
+286 SIE

-1040 DKQNVTYIKH
+1040 DKQNVT
-1050 DAGHTK
+1050 
-1056 YLEKSAYLRLRNLTL
+1056 
-1071 GYTLPQRICSKINID
+1071 
-1086 ALRVYVSAVN
+1086 
-1096 LFTITSFNGYDP
+1096 
-1108 EVRVKNQTGA
+1108 
-1118 NAQGAVFSGSE
+1118 
-1129 MPQTRIFSAGINFK
+1129 
-1143 F
+1143 

>member
-1 MSTKLLSE
+1 MNSFTRIGLRSRFLLV
-9 TICRKGLMVK
+9 LM
-19 CFVALIVFCC
+19 I
-29 SVGEAFAQTNTKVT
+29 G
-43 INVNNVLIRTALD
+43 
-56 QLQREAKI
+56 
-64 HFVYDEENI
+64 
-73 DSGKRVSLSYTE
+73 
-85 TPLNAVLDD
+85 
-94 FCKQTSLRYEVKRN
+94 
-108 LILILPSKAEK
+108 LILPTLSVWGQNA
-119 TTGKHEPFYM
+119 TITGKVVDPKGEPLV
-129 TGVVTDETGE
+129 GVSVLEQ
-139 SIIGATIMIGG
+139 G
-150 TSQGTVTDIDGRY
+150 TTNGTVTDMNGRY
-163 SLQVTPGDLVSF
+163 SIVVQKDSSPLRFSYMGFDNQEIVPGKRRVIDVTLTENS
-175 TFVGMADKVVKVQAG
+175 VVID
-190 KKVVNVKM
+190 
-198 ETNATA
+198 
-204 LADVVV
+204 DVVV
-210 TGYQTLSKERATG
+210 IAYGTKKRRDMIGSVSKIKSDEMSLMQGGRFENSLQGLASGVQVVNDGMPG
-223 SYSVISEKSTKGKLE
+223 STPQIKIRGIGSIASGSDPLWVVDGIVGGGSTM
-238 TDVLSRI
+238 V
-245 EGLVAGINKTSSN
+245 N
-258 SNDVVIRGITTYM
+258 SNDI
-271 GNTKPLYVVDGMPYE
+271 E
-286 GDLASINPTDVQNIT
+286 SIE

-781 DYALFNNKVNGSI
+781 DYALFDNKVNGSI

-1006 TADIYENS
+1006 IGCS
-1014 WKKPG
+1014 V
-1019 DIAEYPQL
+1019 L
-1027 RWQDKY
+1027 
-1033 NYDDNGN
+1033 
-1040 DKQNVTYIKH
+1040 
-1050 DAGHTK
+1050 
-1056 YLEKSAYLRLRNLTL
+1056 
-1071 GYTLPQRICSKINID
+1071 CSKINSH
-1086 ALRVYVSAVN
+1086 Y
-1096 LFTITSFNGYDP
+1096 
-1108 EVRVKNQTGA
+1108 
-1118 NAQGAVFSGSE
+1118 
-1129 MPQTRIFSAGINFK
+1129 
-1143 F
+1143 

>member
-1 MSTKLLSE
+1 MNSFTRIGLRSRFLLV
-9 TICRKGLMVK
+9 LM
-19 CFVALIVFCC
+19 I
-29 SVGEAFAQTNTKVT
+29 G
-43 INVNNVLIRTALD
+43 
-56 QLQREAKI
+56 
-64 HFVYDEENI
+64 
-73 DSGKRVSLSYTE
+73 
-85 TPLNAVLDD
+85 
-94 FCKQTSLRYEVKRN
+94 
-108 LILILPSKAEK
+108 LILPTLSVWGQNA
-119 TTGKHEPFYM
+119 TITGKVVDPKGEPLV
-129 TGVVTDETGE
+129 GVSVLEQ
-139 SIIGATIMIGG
+139 G
-150 TSQGTVTDIDGRY
+150 TTNGTVTDMNGRY
-163 SLQVTPGDLVSF
+163 SIVVQKDSSPLRFSYMGFDNQEIVPGKRRVIDVTLTENS
-175 TFVGMADKVVKVQAG
+175 VVID
-190 KKVVNVKM
+190 
-198 ETNATA
+198 
-204 LADVVV
+204 DVVV
-210 TGYQTLSKERATG
+210 IAYGTKKRRDMIGSVSKIKSDEMSLMQGGRFENSLQGLASGVQVVNDGMPG
-223 SYSVISEKSTKGKLE
+223 STPQIKIRGIGSIASGSDPLWVVDGIVGGGSTM
-238 TDVLSRI
+238 V
-245 EGLVAGINKTSSN
+245 N
-258 SNDVVIRGITTYM
+258 SNDI
-271 GNTKPLYVVDGMPYE
+271 E
-286 GDLASINPTDVQNIT
+286 SIE

-957 LPKVYMGWTNNFKYK
+957 LPKVYMGWTNNF
-972 AFDLSFMFY
+972 
-981 LSLGSYTFNYHRYT
+981 R
-995 KSFVGDGRNNV
+995 
-1006 TADIYENS
+1006 
-1014 WKKPG
+1014 
-1019 DIAEYPQL
+1019 
-1027 RWQDKY
+1027 
-1033 NYDDNGN
+1033 
-1040 DKQNVTYIKH
+1040 
-1050 DAGHTK
+1050 
-1056 YLEKSAYLRLRNLTL
+1056 
-1071 GYTLPQRICSKINID
+1071 
-1086 ALRVYVSAVN
+1086 
-1096 LFTITSFNGYDP
+1096 
-1108 EVRVKNQTGA
+1108 
-1118 NAQGAVFSGSE
+1118 
-1129 MPQTRIFSAGINFK
+1129 
-1143 F
+1143 

>member
-1 MSTKLLSE
+1 
-9 TICRKGLMVK
+9 MV
-19 CFVALIVFCC
+19 
-29 SVGEAFAQTNTKVT
+29 
-43 INVNNVLIRTALD
+43 
-56 QLQREAKI
+56 
-64 HFVYDEENI
+64 
-73 DSGKRVSLSYTE
+73 
-85 TPLNAVLDD
+85 
-94 FCKQTSLRYEVKRN
+94 
-108 LILILPSKAEK
+108 
-119 TTGKHEPFYM
+119 
-129 TGVVTDETGE
+129 
-139 SIIGATIMIGG
+139 
-150 TSQGTVTDIDGRY
+150 
-163 SLQVTPGDLVSF
+163 
-175 TFVGMADKVVKVQAG
+175 
-190 KKVVNVKM
+190 
-198 ETNATA
+198 
-204 LADVVV
+204 
-210 TGYQTLSKERATG
+210 
-223 SYSVISEKSTKGKLE
+223 
-238 TDVLSRI
+238 
-245 EGLVAGINKTSSN
+245 N
-258 SNDVVIRGITTYM
+258 SNDI
-271 GNTKPLYVVDGMPYE
+271 E
-286 GDLASINPTDVQNIT
+286 SIE

-385 YSNWTSPIT
+385 YPNWTSPIT

-718 ISLLKL
+718 IS
-724 RGSYGETGNQNI
+724 
-736 PSEVTKNSY
+736 
-745 SIKSKQY
+745 
-752 YNNMQNMFLW
+752 
-762 NIANK
+762 
-767 AAKWEKNKSIDLGL
+767 
-781 DYALFNNKVNGSI
+781 
-794 AYYRRTTSDM
+794 
-804 LMRVQLP
+804 
-811 ASAGIT
+811 
-817 NSGGNADNN
+817 
-826 SMWANVG
+826 
-833 SMYNQGFEFDIN
+833 
-845 VTLVKKDFEWNMNY
+845 
-859 NLTTNMNKVTALDA
+859 
-873 SVDAKG
+873 
-879 TGIINTRPGAITK
+879 
-892 KDLALGTYFMAEWA
+892 
-906 GVDPE
+906 
-911 KGIGMIYEIDLD
+911 
-923 RYNKTGETVKT
+923 
-934 GRLIPATQSNVNKHR
+934 
-949 IIQEGKTA
+949 
-957 LPKVYMGWTNNFKYK
+957 
-972 AFDLSFMFY
+972 
-981 LSLGSYTFNYHRYT
+981 
-995 KSFVGDGRNNV
+995 
-1006 TADIYENS
+1006 
-1014 WKKPG
+1014 
-1019 DIAEYPQL
+1019 
-1027 RWQDKY
+1027 
-1033 NYDDNGN
+1033 
-1040 DKQNVTYIKH
+1040 
-1050 DAGHTK
+1050 
-1056 YLEKSAYLRLRNLTL
+1056 
-1071 GYTLPQRICSKINID
+1071 
-1086 ALRVYVSAVN
+1086 
-1096 LFTITSFNGYDP
+1096 
-1108 EVRVKNQTGA
+1108 
-1118 NAQGAVFSGSE
+1118 
-1129 MPQTRIFSAGINFK
+1129 
-1143 F
+1143 

>member
-1 MSTKLLSE
+1 M
-9 TICRKGLMVK
+9 IG
-19 CFVALIVFCC
+19 
-29 SVGEAFAQTNTKVT
+29 
-43 INVNNVLIRTALD
+43 
-56 QLQREAKI
+56 
-64 HFVYDEENI
+64 
-73 DSGKRVSLSYTE
+73 
-85 TPLNAVLDD
+85 
-94 FCKQTSLRYEVKRN
+94 
-108 LILILPSKAEK
+108 LILPTLSVWGQNA
-119 TTGKHEPFYM
+119 TITGKVVDPKGEPLV
-129 TGVVTDETGE
+129 GVSVLEQ
-139 SIIGATIMIGG
+139 G
-150 TSQGTVTDIDGRY
+150 TTNGTVTDMNGRY
-163 SLQVTPGDLVSF
+163 SIVVQKDSSPLRFSYMGFDNQEIVPGKRRVIDVTLTENS
-175 TFVGMADKVVKVQAG
+175 VVID
-190 KKVVNVKM
+190 
-198 ETNATA
+198 
-204 LADVVV
+204 DVVV
-210 TGYQTLSKERATG
+210 IAYGTKKRRDMIGSVSKIKSDEMSLMQGGRFENSLQGLASGVQVVNDGMPG
-223 SYSVISEKSTKGKLE
+223 STPQIKIRGIGSIASGSDPLWVVDGIVGGGSTM
-238 TDVLSRI
+238 V
-245 EGLVAGINKTSSN
+245 N
-258 SNDVVIRGITTYM
+258 SNDI
-271 GNTKPLYVVDGMPYE
+271 E
-286 GDLASINPTDVQNIT
+286 SIE

-348 SDLGLAS
+348 SDLGLAN

-660 FSFFNRIDYKFKQRY
+660 FSFFNRID
-675 LLGASFVREGSSKF
+675 
-689 VKENRFGDFYS
+689 
-700 VSGGW
+700 
-705 IISDEAFMRNAGF
+705 
-718 ISLLKL
+718 
-724 RGSYGETGNQNI
+724 
-736 PSEVTKNSY
+736 
-745 SIKSKQY
+745 
-752 YNNMQNMFLW
+752 
-762 NIANK
+762 
-767 AAKWEKNKSIDLGL
+767 
-781 DYALFNNKVNGSI
+781 
-794 AYYRRTTSDM
+794 
-804 LMRVQLP
+804 
-811 ASAGIT
+811 
-817 NSGGNADNN
+817 
-826 SMWANVG
+826 
-833 SMYNQGFEFDIN
+833 
-845 VTLVKKDFEWNMNY
+845 
-859 NLTTNMNKVTALDA
+859 
-873 SVDAKG
+873 
-879 TGIINTRPGAITK
+879 
-892 KDLALGTYFMAEWA
+892 
-906 GVDPE
+906 
-911 KGIGMIYEIDLD
+911 
-923 RYNKTGETVKT
+923 
-934 GRLIPATQSNVNKHR
+934 
-949 IIQEGKTA
+949 
-957 LPKVYMGWTNNFKYK
+957 
-972 AFDLSFMFY
+972 
-981 LSLGSYTFNYHRYT
+981 
-995 KSFVGDGRNNV
+995 
-1006 TADIYENS
+1006 
-1014 WKKPG
+1014 
-1019 DIAEYPQL
+1019 
-1027 RWQDKY
+1027 
-1033 NYDDNGN
+1033 
-1040 DKQNVTYIKH
+1040 
-1050 DAGHTK
+1050 
-1056 YLEKSAYLRLRNLTL
+1056 
-1071 GYTLPQRICSKINID
+1071 
-1086 ALRVYVSAVN
+1086 
-1096 LFTITSFNGYDP
+1096 
-1108 EVRVKNQTGA
+1108 
-1118 NAQGAVFSGSE
+1118 
-1129 MPQTRIFSAGINFK
+1129 
-1143 F
+1143 

>member
-1 MSTKLLSE
+1 MNSFTRIGLRSRFLLV
-9 TICRKGLMVK
+9 LM
-19 CFVALIVFCC
+19 I
-29 SVGEAFAQTNTKVT
+29 G
-43 INVNNVLIRTALD
+43 
-56 QLQREAKI
+56 
-64 HFVYDEENI
+64 
-73 DSGKRVSLSYTE
+73 
-85 TPLNAVLDD
+85 
-94 FCKQTSLRYEVKRN
+94 
-108 LILILPSKAEK
+108 LILPTLSVWGQNA
-119 TTGKHEPFYM
+119 TITGKVVDPKGEPLV
-129 TGVVTDETGE
+129 GVSVLEQ
-139 SIIGATIMIGG
+139 G
-150 TSQGTVTDIDGRY
+150 TTNGTVTDMNGRY
-163 SLQVTPGDLVSF
+163 SIVVQKDSSPLRFSYMGFDNQEIVPGKRRVIDVTLTENS
-175 TFVGMADKVVKVQAG
+175 VVID
-190 KKVVNVKM
+190 
-198 ETNATA
+198 
-204 LADVVV
+204 DVVV
-210 TGYQTLSKERATG
+210 IAYGTKKRRDMIGSVSKIKSDEMSLMQGGRFENSLQGLASGVQVVNDGMPG
-223 SYSVISEKSTKGKLE
+223 STPQIKIRGIGSIASGSDPLWVVDGIVGGGSTM
-238 TDVLSRI
+238 V
-245 EGLVAGINKTSSN
+245 N
-258 SNDVVIRGITTYM
+258 SNDI
-271 GNTKPLYVVDGMPYE
+271 E
-286 GDLASINPTDVQNIT
+286 SIE

-826 SMWANVG
+826 SM
-833 SMYNQGFEFDIN
+833 
-845 VTLVKKDFEWNMNY
+845 
-859 NLTTNMNKVTALDA
+859 
-873 SVDAKG
+873 
-879 TGIINTRPGAITK
+879 
-892 KDLALGTYFMAEWA
+892 
-906 GVDPE
+906 
-911 KGIGMIYEIDLD
+911 
-923 RYNKTGETVKT
+923 
-934 GRLIPATQSNVNKHR
+934 
-949 IIQEGKTA
+949 
-957 LPKVYMGWTNNFKYK
+957 
-972 AFDLSFMFY
+972 
-981 LSLGSYTFNYHRYT
+981 
-995 KSFVGDGRNNV
+995 
-1006 TADIYENS
+1006 
-1014 WKKPG
+1014 
-1019 DIAEYPQL
+1019 
-1027 RWQDKY
+1027 
-1033 NYDDNGN
+1033 
-1040 DKQNVTYIKH
+1040 
-1050 DAGHTK
+1050 
-1056 YLEKSAYLRLRNLTL
+1056 
-1071 GYTLPQRICSKINID
+1071 
-1086 ALRVYVSAVN
+1086 
-1096 LFTITSFNGYDP
+1096 
-1108 EVRVKNQTGA
+1108 
-1118 NAQGAVFSGSE
+1118 
-1129 MPQTRIFSAGINFK
+1129 
-1143 F
+1143 

>member
-1 MSTKLLSE
+1 M
-9 TICRKGLMVK
+9 IG
-19 CFVALIVFCC
+19 
-29 SVGEAFAQTNTKVT
+29 
-43 INVNNVLIRTALD
+43 
-56 QLQREAKI
+56 
-64 HFVYDEENI
+64 
-73 DSGKRVSLSYTE
+73 
-85 TPLNAVLDD
+85 
-94 FCKQTSLRYEVKRN
+94 
-108 LILILPSKAEK
+108 LILPTLSVWGQNA
-119 TTGKHEPFYM
+119 TITGKVVDPKGEPLV
-129 TGVVTDETGE
+129 GVSVLEQ
-139 SIIGATIMIGG
+139 G
-150 TSQGTVTDIDGRY
+150 TTNGTVTDMNGRY
-163 SLQVTPGDLVSF
+163 SIVVQKDSSPLRFSYMGFDNQEIVPGKRRVIDVTLTENS
-175 TFVGMADKVVKVQAG
+175 VVID
-190 KKVVNVKM
+190 
-198 ETNATA
+198 
-204 LADVVV
+204 DVVV
-210 TGYQTLSKERATG
+210 IAYGTKKRRDMIGSVSKIKSDEMSLMQGGRFENSLQGLASGVQVVNDGMPG
-223 SYSVISEKSTKGKLE
+223 STPQIKIRGIGSIASGSDPLWVVDGIVGGGSTM
-238 TDVLSRI
+238 V
-245 EGLVAGINKTSSN
+245 N
-258 SNDVVIRGITTYM
+258 SNDI
-271 GNTKPLYVVDGMPYE
+271 E
-286 GDLASINPTDVQNIT
+286 SIE

-724 RGSYGETGNQNI
+724 RGSYGETGNR
-736 PSEVTKNSY
+736 T
-745 SIKSKQY
+745 
-752 YNNMQNMFLW
+752 FLR
-762 NIANK
+762 K
-767 AAKWEKNKSIDLGL
+767 
-781 DYALFNNKVNGSI
+781 
-794 AYYRRTTSDM
+794 
-804 LMRVQLP
+804 
-811 ASAGIT
+811 
-817 NSGGNADNN
+817 
-826 SMWANVG
+826 
-833 SMYNQGFEFDIN
+833 
-845 VTLVKKDFEWNMNY
+845 
-859 NLTTNMNKVTALDA
+859 
-873 SVDAKG
+873 
-879 TGIINTRPGAITK
+879 
-892 KDLALGTYFMAEWA
+892 
-906 GVDPE
+906 
-911 KGIGMIYEIDLD
+911 
-923 RYNKTGETVKT
+923 
-934 GRLIPATQSNVNKHR
+934 
-949 IIQEGKTA
+949 
-957 LPKVYMGWTNNFKYK
+957 
-972 AFDLSFMFY
+972 
-981 LSLGSYTFNYHRYT
+981 
-995 KSFVGDGRNNV
+995 
-1006 TADIYENS
+1006 
-1014 WKKPG
+1014 
-1019 DIAEYPQL
+1019 
-1027 RWQDKY
+1027 
-1033 NYDDNGN
+1033 
-1040 DKQNVTYIKH
+1040 
-1050 DAGHTK
+1050 
-1056 YLEKSAYLRLRNLTL
+1056 
-1071 GYTLPQRICSKINID
+1071 
-1086 ALRVYVSAVN
+1086 
-1096 LFTITSFNGYDP
+1096 
-1108 EVRVKNQTGA
+1108 
-1118 NAQGAVFSGSE
+1118 
-1129 MPQTRIFSAGINFK
+1129 
-1143 F
+1143 

>member
-1 MSTKLLSE
+1 MNSFTRIGLRSRFLLV
-9 TICRKGLMVK
+9 LM
-19 CFVALIVFCC
+19 I
-29 SVGEAFAQTNTKVT
+29 G
-43 INVNNVLIRTALD
+43 
-56 QLQREAKI
+56 
-64 HFVYDEENI
+64 
-73 DSGKRVSLSYTE
+73 
-85 TPLNAVLDD
+85 
-94 FCKQTSLRYEVKRN
+94 
-108 LILILPSKAEK
+108 LILPMLSAWGQNA
-119 TTGKHEPFYM
+119 TITGKVVDPKGEPLV
-129 TGVVTDETGE
+129 GVSVLEQ
-139 SIIGATIMIGG
+139 G
-150 TSQGTVTDIDGRY
+150 TTNGTVTDMNGRY
-163 SLQVTPGDLVSF
+163 SIVVQKDSSPLRFSYMGFDNQEIVPGKRRVIDVTLTENS
-175 TFVGMADKVVKVQAG
+175 VVID
-190 KKVVNVKM
+190 
-198 ETNATA
+198 
-204 LADVVV
+204 DVVV
-210 TGYQTLSKERATG
+210 IAYGTKKRRDMIGSVSKIKSDEMSLMQGGRFENSLQGLASGVQVVNDGMPG
-223 SYSVISEKSTKGKLE
+223 STPQIKIRGIGSIASGSDPLWVVDGIVGGGSTM
-238 TDVLSRI
+238 V
-245 EGLVAGINKTSSN
+245 N
-258 SNDVVIRGITTYM
+258 SNDI
-271 GNTKPLYVVDGMPYE
+271 E
-286 GDLASINPTDVQNIT
+286 SIE

-892 KDLALGTYFMAEWA
+892 KDLILWLNGQE
-906 GVDPE
+906 
-911 KGIGMIYEIDLD
+911 
-923 RYNKTGETVKT
+923 
-934 GRLIPATQSNVNKHR
+934 LIRRK
-949 IIQEGKTA
+949 
-957 LPKVYMGWTNNFKYK
+957 
-972 AFDLSFMFY
+972 
-981 LSLGSYTFNYHRYT
+981 
-995 KSFVGDGRNNV
+995 
-1006 TADIYENS
+1006 
-1014 WKKPG
+1014 
-1019 DIAEYPQL
+1019 
-1027 RWQDKY
+1027 
-1033 NYDDNGN
+1033 
-1040 DKQNVTYIKH
+1040 
-1050 DAGHTK
+1050 
-1056 YLEKSAYLRLRNLTL
+1056 
-1071 GYTLPQRICSKINID
+1071 
-1086 ALRVYVSAVN
+1086 VSA
-1096 LFTITSFNGYDP
+1096 
-1108 EVRVKNQTGA
+1108 
-1118 NAQGAVFSGSE
+1118 
-1129 MPQTRIFSAGINFK
+1129 
-1143 F
+1143 

>member
-1 MSTKLLSE
+1 MNSFTRIGLRSRFLLV
-9 TICRKGLMVK
+9 LM
-19 CFVALIVFCC
+19 I
-29 SVGEAFAQTNTKVT
+29 G
-43 INVNNVLIRTALD
+43 
-56 QLQREAKI
+56 
-64 HFVYDEENI
+64 
-73 DSGKRVSLSYTE
+73 
-85 TPLNAVLDD
+85 
-94 FCKQTSLRYEVKRN
+94 
-108 LILILPSKAEK
+108 LILPTLSVWGQNA
-119 TTGKHEPFYM
+119 TITGKVVDPKGEPLV
-129 TGVVTDETGE
+129 GVSVLEQ
-139 SIIGATIMIGG
+139 G
-150 TSQGTVTDIDGRY
+150 TTNGTVTDMNGRY
-163 SLQVTPGDLVSF
+163 SIVVQKDSSPLRFSYMGFDNQEIVPGKRRVIDVTLTENS
-175 TFVGMADKVVKVQAG
+175 VVID
-190 KKVVNVKM
+190 
-198 ETNATA
+198 
-204 LADVVV
+204 DVVV
-210 TGYQTLSKERATG
+210 IAYGTKKRRDMIGSVSKIKSDEMSLMQGGRFENSLQGLASGVQVVNDGMPG
-223 SYSVISEKSTKGKLE
+223 STPQIKIRGIGSIASGSDPLWVVDGIVGGGSTM
-238 TDVLSRI
+238 V
-245 EGLVAGINKTSSN
+245 N
-258 SNDVVIRGITTYM
+258 SNDI
-271 GNTKPLYVVDGMPYE
+271 E
-286 GDLASINPTDVQNIT
+286 SIE
-301 VLKDAAATAIYGSRG
+301 VLKDAAATAIYGS
-316 ANGVIIVTTKKGKK
+316 IIVKKKKKKK

>member
-1 MSTKLLSE
+1 MNSFTRIGLRSRFLLV
-9 TICRKGLMVK
+9 LM
-19 CFVALIVFCC
+19 I
-29 SVGEAFAQTNTKVT
+29 G
-43 INVNNVLIRTALD
+43 
-56 QLQREAKI
+56 
-64 HFVYDEENI
+64 
-73 DSGKRVSLSYTE
+73 
-85 TPLNAVLDD
+85 
-94 FCKQTSLRYEVKRN
+94 
-108 LILILPSKAEK
+108 LILPTLSVWGQNA
-119 TTGKHEPFYM
+119 TITGKVVDPKGEPLV
-129 TGVVTDETGE
+129 GVSVLEQ
-139 SIIGATIMIGG
+139 G
-150 TSQGTVTDIDGRY
+150 TTNGTVTDMNGRY
-163 SLQVTPGDLVSF
+163 SIVVQKDSSPLRFSYMGFDNQEFVPGKRRVIDVTLTENS
-175 TFVGMADKVVKVQAG
+175 VVID
-190 KKVVNVKM
+190 
-198 ETNATA
+198 
-204 LADVVV
+204 DVVV
-210 TGYQTLSKERATG
+210 IAYGTKKRRDMIGSVSKIKSDEMSLMQGGRFENSLQGLASGVQVVNDGMPG
-223 SYSVISEKSTKGKLE
+223 STPQIKIRGIGSIASGSDPLWVVDGIVGGGSTM
-238 TDVLSRI
+238 V
-245 EGLVAGINKTSSN
+245 N
-258 SNDVVIRGITTYM
+258 SNDI
-271 GNTKPLYVVDGMPYE
+271 E
-286 GDLASINPTDVQNIT
+286 SIE

-745 SIKSKQY
+745 SIKSKQ
-752 YNNMQNMFLW
+752 
-762 NIANK
+762 
-767 AAKWEKNKSIDLGL
+767 
-781 DYALFNNKVNGSI
+781 
-794 AYYRRTTSDM
+794 
-804 LMRVQLP
+804 
-811 ASAGIT
+811 
-817 NSGGNADNN
+817 
-826 SMWANVG
+826 
-833 SMYNQGFEFDIN
+833 
-845 VTLVKKDFEWNMNY
+845 
-859 NLTTNMNKVTALDA
+859 
-873 SVDAKG
+873 
-879 TGIINTRPGAITK
+879 
-892 KDLALGTYFMAEWA
+892 
-906 GVDPE
+906 
-911 KGIGMIYEIDLD
+911 
-923 RYNKTGETVKT
+923 
-934 GRLIPATQSNVNKHR
+934 
-949 IIQEGKTA
+949 
-957 LPKVYMGWTNNFKYK
+957 
-972 AFDLSFMFY
+972 
-981 LSLGSYTFNYHRYT
+981 
-995 KSFVGDGRNNV
+995 
-1006 TADIYENS
+1006 
-1014 WKKPG
+1014 
-1019 DIAEYPQL
+1019 
-1027 RWQDKY
+1027 
-1033 NYDDNGN
+1033 
-1040 DKQNVTYIKH
+1040 
-1050 DAGHTK
+1050 
-1056 YLEKSAYLRLRNLTL
+1056 
-1071 GYTLPQRICSKINID
+1071 
-1086 ALRVYVSAVN
+1086 
-1096 LFTITSFNGYDP
+1096 
-1108 EVRVKNQTGA
+1108 
-1118 NAQGAVFSGSE
+1118 
-1129 MPQTRIFSAGINFK
+1129 
-1143 F
+1143 

>member
-1 MSTKLLSE
+1 MSVWGQNA
-9 TICRKGLMVK
+9 TI
-19 CFVALIVFCC
+19 
-29 SVGEAFAQTNTKVT
+29 
-43 INVNNVLIRTALD
+43 
-56 QLQREAKI
+56 
-64 HFVYDEENI
+64 
-73 DSGKRVSLSYTE
+73 
-85 TPLNAVLDD
+85 
-94 FCKQTSLRYEVKRN
+94 
-108 LILILPSKAEK
+108 
-119 TTGKHEPFYM
+119 TGKVVDPKGEPLV
-129 TGVVTDETGE
+129 GVSVLEQ
-139 SIIGATIMIGG
+139 G
-150 TSQGTVTDIDGRY
+150 TTNGTVTDMNGRY
-163 SLQVTPGDLVSF
+163 SIVVQKDSSPLRFSYMGFDNQEIVPGKRRVIDVTLTENS
-175 TFVGMADKVVKVQAG
+175 VVID
-190 KKVVNVKM
+190 
-198 ETNATA
+198 
-204 LADVVV
+204 DVVV
-210 TGYQTLSKERATG
+210 IAYGTKKRRDMIGSVSKIKSDEMSLMQGGRFENSLQGLASGVQVVNDGMPG
-223 SYSVISEKSTKGKLE
+223 STPQIKIRGIGSIASGSDPLWVVDGIVGGGSTM
-238 TDVLSRI
+238 V
-245 EGLVAGINKTSSN
+245 N
-258 SNDVVIRGITTYM
+258 SNDI
-271 GNTKPLYVVDGMPYE
+271 E
-286 GDLASINPTDVQNIT
+286 SIE

-646 LGNNSAYIGGESYT
+646 LGNNCAYIGGESYT

-804 LMRVQLP
+804 LLRVQLP

-892 KDLALGTYFMAEWA
+892 KDLALGTYFMASW
-906 GVDPE
+906 
-911 KGIGMIYEIDLD
+911 I
-923 RYNKTGETVKT
+923 
-934 GRLIPATQSNVNKHR
+934 S
-949 IIQEGKTA
+949 
-957 LPKVYMGWTNNFKYK
+957 
-972 AFDLSFMFY
+972 
-981 LSLGSYTFNYHRYT
+981 SL
-995 KSFVGDGRNNV
+995 
-1006 TADIYENS
+1006 
-1014 WKKPG
+1014 
-1019 DIAEYPQL
+1019 L
-1027 RWQDKY
+1027 
-1033 NYDDNGN
+1033 NGN
-1040 DKQNVTYIKH
+1040 
-1050 DAGHTK
+1050 A
-1056 YLEKSAYLRLRNLTL
+1056 
-1071 GYTLPQRICSKINID
+1071 
-1086 ALRVYVSAVN
+1086 
-1096 LFTITSFNGYDP
+1096 
-1108 EVRVKNQTGA
+1108 
-1118 NAQGAVFSGSE
+1118 
-1129 MPQTRIFSAGINFK
+1129 
-1143 F
+1143 

>member
-1 MSTKLLSE
+1 MNSFTRIGLRSRFLLV
-9 TICRKGLMVK
+9 LM
-19 CFVALIVFCC
+19 I
-29 SVGEAFAQTNTKVT
+29 G
-43 INVNNVLIRTALD
+43 
-56 QLQREAKI
+56 
-64 HFVYDEENI
+64 
-73 DSGKRVSLSYTE
+73 
-85 TPLNAVLDD
+85 
-94 FCKQTSLRYEVKRN
+94 
-108 LILILPSKAEK
+108 LILPTLSVWGQNA
-119 TTGKHEPFYM
+119 TITGKVVDPKGEPLV
-129 TGVVTDETGE
+129 GVSVLEQ
-139 SIIGATIMIGG
+139 G
-150 TSQGTVTDIDGRY
+150 TTNGTVTDMNGRY
-163 SLQVTPGDLVSF
+163 SIVVQKDSSPLRFSYMGFDNQEIVPGKRRVIDVTLTENS
-175 TFVGMADKVVKVQAG
+175 VVID
-190 KKVVNVKM
+190 
-198 ETNATA
+198 
-204 LADVVV
+204 DVVV
-210 TGYQTLSKERATG
+210 IAYGTKKRRDMIGSVSKIKSDEMSLMQGGRFENSLQGLASGVQVVNDGMPG
-223 SYSVISEKSTKGKLE
+223 STPQIKIRGIGSIASGSDPLWVVDGIVGGGSTM
-238 TDVLSRI
+238 V
-245 EGLVAGINKTSSN
+245 N
-258 SNDVVIRGITTYM
+258 SNDI
-271 GNTKPLYVVDGMPYE
+271 E
-286 GDLASINPTDVQNIT
+286 SIE

-1040 DKQNVTYIKH
+1040 DKQNVTYI
-1050 DAGHTK
+1050 
-1056 YLEKSAYLRLRNLTL
+1056 
-1071 GYTLPQRICSKINID
+1071 I
-1086 ALRVYVSAVN
+1086 AV
-1096 LFTITSFNGYDP
+1096 
-1108 EVRVKNQTGA
+1108 R
-1118 NAQGAVFSGSE
+1118 
-1129 MPQTRIFSAGINFK
+1129 
-1143 F
+1143 

>member
-1 MSTKLLSE
+1 MNSFTRIGLRSRFLLV
-9 TICRKGLMVK
+9 LM
-19 CFVALIVFCC
+19 I
-29 SVGEAFAQTNTKVT
+29 G
-43 INVNNVLIRTALD
+43 
-56 QLQREAKI
+56 
-64 HFVYDEENI
+64 
-73 DSGKRVSLSYTE
+73 
-85 TPLNAVLDD
+85 
-94 FCKQTSLRYEVKRN
+94 
-108 LILILPSKAEK
+108 LILPMLSVWGQNA
-119 TTGKHEPFYM
+119 TITGKVVDPKGEPLV
-129 TGVVTDETGE
+129 GVSVLEQ
-139 SIIGATIMIGG
+139 G
-150 TSQGTVTDIDGRY
+150 TTNGTVTDMNGRY
-163 SLQVTPGDLVSF
+163 SIVVQKDSSPLRFSYMGFDNQEIVPGKRRVIDVTLTENS
-175 TFVGMADKVVKVQAG
+175 VVID
-190 KKVVNVKM
+190 
-198 ETNATA
+198 
-204 LADVVV
+204 DVVV
-210 TGYQTLSKERATG
+210 IAYGTKKRRDMIGSVSKIKSDEMSLMQGGRFENSLQGLASGVQVVNDGMPG
-223 SYSVISEKSTKGKLE
+223 STPQIKIRGIGSIASGSDPLWVVDGIVGGGSTM
-238 TDVLSRI
+238 V
-245 EGLVAGINKTSSN
+245 N
-258 SNDVVIRGITTYM
+258 SNDI
-271 GNTKPLYVVDGMPYE
+271 E
-286 GDLASINPTDVQNIT
+286 SIE

-485 VVSDKFPWRKVYDP
+485 VVSDKFPWRRVYDP

-675 LLGASFVREGSSKF
+675 LLGASFVREG
-689 VKENRFGDFYS
+689 
-700 VSGGW
+700 
-705 IISDEAFMRNAGF
+705 
-718 ISLLKL
+718 
-724 RGSYGETGNQNI
+724 
-736 PSEVTKNSY
+736 
-745 SIKSKQY
+745 
-752 YNNMQNMFLW
+752 
-762 NIANK
+762 
-767 AAKWEKNKSIDLGL
+767 
-781 DYALFNNKVNGSI
+781 
-794 AYYRRTTSDM
+794 
-804 LMRVQLP
+804 
-811 ASAGIT
+811 
-817 NSGGNADNN
+817 
-826 SMWANVG
+826 
-833 SMYNQGFEFDIN
+833 
-845 VTLVKKDFEWNMNY
+845 
-859 NLTTNMNKVTALDA
+859 
-873 SVDAKG
+873 
-879 TGIINTRPGAITK
+879 
-892 KDLALGTYFMAEWA
+892 
-906 GVDPE
+906 
-911 KGIGMIYEIDLD
+911 
-923 RYNKTGETVKT
+923 
-934 GRLIPATQSNVNKHR
+934 
-949 IIQEGKTA
+949 
-957 LPKVYMGWTNNFKYK
+957 
-972 AFDLSFMFY
+972 
-981 LSLGSYTFNYHRYT
+981 
-995 KSFVGDGRNNV
+995 
-1006 TADIYENS
+1006 
-1014 WKKPG
+1014 
-1019 DIAEYPQL
+1019 
-1027 RWQDKY
+1027 
-1033 NYDDNGN
+1033 
-1040 DKQNVTYIKH
+1040 
-1050 DAGHTK
+1050 
-1056 YLEKSAYLRLRNLTL
+1056 
-1071 GYTLPQRICSKINID
+1071 
-1086 ALRVYVSAVN
+1086 
-1096 LFTITSFNGYDP
+1096 
-1108 EVRVKNQTGA
+1108 
-1118 NAQGAVFSGSE
+1118 
-1129 MPQTRIFSAGINFK
+1129 
-1143 F
+1143 

>member
-1 MSTKLLSE
+1 MNSFTHIGLRSRFLLV
-9 TICRKGLMVK
+9 LM
-19 CFVALIVFCC
+19 I
-29 SVGEAFAQTNTKVT
+29 G
-43 INVNNVLIRTALD
+43 
-56 QLQREAKI
+56 
-64 HFVYDEENI
+64 
-73 DSGKRVSLSYTE
+73 
-85 TPLNAVLDD
+85 
-94 FCKQTSLRYEVKRN
+94 
-108 LILILPSKAEK
+108 LILPALSVWGQN
-119 TTGKHEPFYM
+119 TTITGKVVDPKGEPLV
-129 TGVVTDETGE
+129 GVSVLEQ
-139 SIIGATIMIGG
+139 G
-150 TSQGTVTDIDGRY
+150 TTNGTVTDMNGRY
-163 SLQVTPGDLVSF
+163 SIAVQKESSPLRFSYMGFDNQEIIPGKRRVID
-175 TFVGMADKVVKVQAG
+175 VVLTESS
-190 KKVVNVKM
+190 VVID
-198 ETNATA
+198 
-204 LADVVV
+204 DVVV
-210 TGYQTLSKERATG
+210 IAYGTKKRRDMIGSVSKIKSDEMSLMQGGRFENSLQGLASGVQVVNDGMPG
-223 SYSVISEKSTKGKLE
+223 STPQIKIRGIGSIASGSDPLWVVDGIVGGGSTM
-238 TDVLSRI
+238 V
-245 EGLVAGINKTSSN
+245 N
-258 SNDVVIRGITTYM
+258 SNDI
-271 GNTKPLYVVDGMPYE
+271 E
-286 GDLASINPTDVQNIT
+286 SIE

-348 SDLGLAS
+348 SDLGLAN
-355 TKTYFNIMDEARAN
+355 TKTYFDIMDEARAN

-445 GLSMNAVS
+445 GLSMNSVS
-453 ARLNSEFKKGI
+453 ARLNNEFKKGI

-485 VVSDKFPWRKVYDP
+485 VVSDKFPWRKVYDS

-538 MDVNLKWIKGLSVRA
+538 MDVNLKWIKGLAVRA

-565 YWLSGLITN
+565 YWLSGLINN

-597 FAKYNREWT
+597 FAKYNREWA

-614 GIEANRSYTDNAVV
+614 GIEANRSYTDNSVV

-675 LLGASFVREGSSKF
+675 LVGASFVREGSSKF
-689 VKENRFGDFYS
+689 VKENRFGNFYS

-705 IISDEAFMRNAGF
+705 IISDEPFMRNADF

-781 DYALFNNKVNGSI
+781 DYALFNNKINGSI

-817 NSGGNADNN
+817 NSEGNAENN

-845 VTLVKKDFEWNMNY
+845 VTLVKKDFEWSMNY

-911 KGIGMIYEIDLD
+911 KGIGMIYEIDID

-934 GRLIPATQSNVNKHR
+934 GKLIPATQSNVNKHR

-957 LPKVYMGWTNNFKYK
+957 LPSVYMGWTNNFKYK

-995 KSFVGDGRNNV
+995 KSFVGDGRNNI
-1006 TADIYENS
+1006 TADLYEKS

-1019 DIAEYPQL
+1019 DIAEYPEL

-1086 ALRVYVSAVN
+1086 ALRVYVSAAN

-1108 EVRVKNQTGA
+1108 EVRVKDQTGA

>member
-1 MSTKLLSE
+1 MNSFTRIGLRSRFLLV
-9 TICRKGLMVK
+9 LM
-19 CFVALIVFCC
+19 I
-29 SVGEAFAQTNTKVT
+29 G
-43 INVNNVLIRTALD
+43 
-56 QLQREAKI
+56 
-64 HFVYDEENI
+64 
-73 DSGKRVSLSYTE
+73 
-85 TPLNAVLDD
+85 
-94 FCKQTSLRYEVKRN
+94 
-108 LILILPSKAEK
+108 LILPTLSVWGQNA
-119 TTGKHEPFYM
+119 TITGKVVDPKGEPLV
-129 TGVVTDETGE
+129 GVSVLEQ
-139 SIIGATIMIGG
+139 G
-150 TSQGTVTDIDGRY
+150 TTNGTVTDMNGRY
-163 SLQVTPGDLVSF
+163 SIVVQKDSSPLRFSYMGFDNQEIVPGKRRVIDVTLTENS
-175 TFVGMADKVVKVQAG
+175 VVID
-190 KKVVNVKM
+190 
-198 ETNATA
+198 
-204 LADVVV
+204 DVVV
-210 TGYQTLSKERATG
+210 IAYGTKKRRDMIGSVSKIKSDEMSLMQGGRFENSLQGLASGVQVVNDGMPG
-223 SYSVISEKSTKGKLE
+223 STPQIKIRGIGSIASGSDPLWVVDGIVGGGSTM
-238 TDVLSRI
+238 V
-245 EGLVAGINKTSSN
+245 N
-258 SNDVVIRGITTYM
+258 SNDI
-271 GNTKPLYVVDGMPYE
+271 E
-286 GDLASINPTDVQNIT
+286 SIE

-348 SDLGLAS
+348 SDLGLAN

-911 KGIGMIYEIDLD
+911 KGIGMIYEIDID

-1040 DKQNVTYIKH
+1040 DKQNVT
-1050 DAGHTK
+1050 
-1056 YLEKSAYLRLRNLTL
+1056 
-1071 GYTLPQRICSKINID
+1071 
-1086 ALRVYVSAVN
+1086 
-1096 LFTITSFNGYDP
+1096 
-1108 EVRVKNQTGA
+1108 
-1118 NAQGAVFSGSE
+1118 
-1129 MPQTRIFSAGINFK
+1129 
-1143 F
+1143 

>member
-1 MSTKLLSE
+1 MNSFTRIGLRSRFLLV
-9 TICRKGLMVK
+9 LM
-19 CFVALIVFCC
+19 I
-29 SVGEAFAQTNTKVT
+29 G
-43 INVNNVLIRTALD
+43 
-56 QLQREAKI
+56 
-64 HFVYDEENI
+64 
-73 DSGKRVSLSYTE
+73 
-85 TPLNAVLDD
+85 
-94 FCKQTSLRYEVKRN
+94 
-108 LILILPSKAEK
+108 LILPTLSVWGQNA
-119 TTGKHEPFYM
+119 TITGKVVDPKGEPLV
-129 TGVVTDETGE
+129 GVSVLEQ
-139 SIIGATIMIGG
+139 G
-150 TSQGTVTDIDGRY
+150 TTNGTVTDMNGRY
-163 SLQVTPGDLVSF
+163 SIVVQKDSSPLRFSYMGFDNQDIVPGKRRVIDVTLTENS
-175 TFVGMADKVVKVQAG
+175 VVID
-190 KKVVNVKM
+190 
-198 ETNATA
+198 
-204 LADVVV
+204 DVVV
-210 TGYQTLSKERATG
+210 IAYGTKKRRDMIGSVSKIKSDEMSLMQGGRFENSLQGLASGVQVVNDGMPG
-223 SYSVISEKSTKGKLE
+223 STPQIKIRGIGSIASGSDPLWVVDGIVGGGSTM
-238 TDVLSRI
+238 V
-245 EGLVAGINKTSSN
+245 N
-258 SNDVVIRGITTYM
+258 SNDI
-271 GNTKPLYVVDGMPYE
+271 E
-286 GDLASINPTDVQNIT
+286 SIE

-660 FSFFNRIDYKFKQRY
+660 FSFFNRIDYKFK
-675 LLGASFVREGSSKF
+675 
-689 VKENRFGDFYS
+689 
-700 VSGGW
+700 
-705 IISDEAFMRNAGF
+705 
-718 ISLLKL
+718 
-724 RGSYGETGNQNI
+724 
-736 PSEVTKNSY
+736 
-745 SIKSKQY
+745 
-752 YNNMQNMFLW
+752 
-762 NIANK
+762 
-767 AAKWEKNKSIDLGL
+767 
-781 DYALFNNKVNGSI
+781 
-794 AYYRRTTSDM
+794 
-804 LMRVQLP
+804 
-811 ASAGIT
+811 
-817 NSGGNADNN
+817 
-826 SMWANVG
+826 
-833 SMYNQGFEFDIN
+833 
-845 VTLVKKDFEWNMNY
+845 
-859 NLTTNMNKVTALDA
+859 
-873 SVDAKG
+873 
-879 TGIINTRPGAITK
+879 
-892 KDLALGTYFMAEWA
+892 
-906 GVDPE
+906 
-911 KGIGMIYEIDLD
+911 
-923 RYNKTGETVKT
+923 
-934 GRLIPATQSNVNKHR
+934 
-949 IIQEGKTA
+949 
-957 LPKVYMGWTNNFKYK
+957 
-972 AFDLSFMFY
+972 
-981 LSLGSYTFNYHRYT
+981 
-995 KSFVGDGRNNV
+995 
-1006 TADIYENS
+1006 
-1014 WKKPG
+1014 
-1019 DIAEYPQL
+1019 
-1027 RWQDKY
+1027 
-1033 NYDDNGN
+1033 
-1040 DKQNVTYIKH
+1040 
-1050 DAGHTK
+1050 
-1056 YLEKSAYLRLRNLTL
+1056 
-1071 GYTLPQRICSKINID
+1071 
-1086 ALRVYVSAVN
+1086 
-1096 LFTITSFNGYDP
+1096 
-1108 EVRVKNQTGA
+1108 
-1118 NAQGAVFSGSE
+1118 
-1129 MPQTRIFSAGINFK
+1129 
-1143 F
+1143 

>member
-1 MSTKLLSE
+1 M
-9 TICRKGLMVK
+9 IG
-19 CFVALIVFCC
+19 
-29 SVGEAFAQTNTKVT
+29 
-43 INVNNVLIRTALD
+43 
-56 QLQREAKI
+56 
-64 HFVYDEENI
+64 
-73 DSGKRVSLSYTE
+73 
-85 TPLNAVLDD
+85 
-94 FCKQTSLRYEVKRN
+94 
-108 LILILPSKAEK
+108 LILPTLSVWGQNA
-119 TTGKHEPFYM
+119 TITGKVVDPKGEPLV
-129 TGVVTDETGE
+129 GVSVLEQ
-139 SIIGATIMIGG
+139 G
-150 TSQGTVTDIDGRY
+150 TTNGTVTDMNGRY
-163 SLQVTPGDLVSF
+163 SIVVQKDSSPLRFSYMGFDNQEIVPGKRRVIDVTLTENS
-175 TFVGMADKVVKVQAG
+175 VVID
-190 KKVVNVKM
+190 
-198 ETNATA
+198 
-204 LADVVV
+204 DVVV
-210 TGYQTLSKERATG
+210 IAYGTKKRRDMIGSVSKIKSDEMSLMQGGRFENSLQGLASGVQVVNDGMPG
-223 SYSVISEKSTKGKLE
+223 STPQIKIRGIGSIASGSDPLWVVDGIVGGGSTM
-238 TDVLSRI
+238 V
-245 EGLVAGINKTSSN
+245 N
-258 SNDVVIRGITTYM
+258 SNDI
-271 GNTKPLYVVDGMPYE
+271 E
-286 GDLASINPTDVQNIT
+286 SIE

-745 SIKSKQY
+745 SIKSKQ
-752 YNNMQNMFLW
+752 
-762 NIANK
+762 
-767 AAKWEKNKSIDLGL
+767 
-781 DYALFNNKVNGSI
+781 
-794 AYYRRTTSDM
+794 
-804 LMRVQLP
+804 
-811 ASAGIT
+811 
-817 NSGGNADNN
+817 
-826 SMWANVG
+826 
-833 SMYNQGFEFDIN
+833 
-845 VTLVKKDFEWNMNY
+845 
-859 NLTTNMNKVTALDA
+859 
-873 SVDAKG
+873 
-879 TGIINTRPGAITK
+879 
-892 KDLALGTYFMAEWA
+892 
-906 GVDPE
+906 
-911 KGIGMIYEIDLD
+911 
-923 RYNKTGETVKT
+923 
-934 GRLIPATQSNVNKHR
+934 
-949 IIQEGKTA
+949 
-957 LPKVYMGWTNNFKYK
+957 
-972 AFDLSFMFY
+972 
-981 LSLGSYTFNYHRYT
+981 
-995 KSFVGDGRNNV
+995 
-1006 TADIYENS
+1006 
-1014 WKKPG
+1014 
-1019 DIAEYPQL
+1019 
-1027 RWQDKY
+1027 
-1033 NYDDNGN
+1033 
-1040 DKQNVTYIKH
+1040 
-1050 DAGHTK
+1050 
-1056 YLEKSAYLRLRNLTL
+1056 
-1071 GYTLPQRICSKINID
+1071 
-1086 ALRVYVSAVN
+1086 
-1096 LFTITSFNGYDP
+1096 
-1108 EVRVKNQTGA
+1108 
-1118 NAQGAVFSGSE
+1118 
-1129 MPQTRIFSAGINFK
+1129 
-1143 F
+1143 

>member
-1 MSTKLLSE
+1 MNSFTRIGLRSRFLLV
-9 TICRKGLMVK
+9 LM
-19 CFVALIVFCC
+19 I
-29 SVGEAFAQTNTKVT
+29 G
-43 INVNNVLIRTALD
+43 
-56 QLQREAKI
+56 
-64 HFVYDEENI
+64 
-73 DSGKRVSLSYTE
+73 
-85 TPLNAVLDD
+85 
-94 FCKQTSLRYEVKRN
+94 
-108 LILILPSKAEK
+108 LILPTLSVWGQNA
-119 TTGKHEPFYM
+119 TITGKVVDPKGEPLV
-129 TGVVTDETGE
+129 GVSVLEQ
-139 SIIGATIMIGG
+139 G
-150 TSQGTVTDIDGRY
+150 TTNGTVTDMNGRY
-163 SLQVTPGDLVSF
+163 SIVVQKDSSPLRFSYMGFDNQEIVPGKRRVIDVTLTENS
-175 TFVGMADKVVKVQAG
+175 VVID
-190 KKVVNVKM
+190 
-198 ETNATA
+198 
-204 LADVVV
+204 DVVV
-210 TGYQTLSKERATG
+210 IAYGTKKRRDMIGSVSKIKSDEMSLMQGGRFENSLQGLASGVQVVNDGMPG
-223 SYSVISEKSTKGKLE
+223 STPQIKIRGIGSIASGSDPLWVVDGIVGGGSTM
-238 TDVLSRI
+238 V
-245 EGLVAGINKTSSN
+245 N
-258 SNDVVIRGITTYM
+258 SNDI
-271 GNTKPLYVVDGMPYE
+271 E
-286 GDLASINPTDVQNIT
+286 SIE

-923 RYNKTGETVKT
+923 RYNK
-934 GRLIPATQSNVNKHR
+934 SN
-949 IIQEGKTA
+949 
-957 LPKVYMGWTNNFKYK
+957 
-972 AFDLSFMFY
+972 
-981 LSLGSYTFNYHRYT
+981 
-995 KSFVGDGRNNV
+995 
-1006 TADIYENS
+1006 
-1014 WKKPG
+1014 
-1019 DIAEYPQL
+1019 
-1027 RWQDKY
+1027 
-1033 NYDDNGN
+1033 
-1040 DKQNVTYIKH
+1040 
-1050 DAGHTK
+1050 
-1056 YLEKSAYLRLRNLTL
+1056 RLR
-1071 GYTLPQRICSKINID
+1071 P
-1086 ALRVYVSAVN
+1086 SA
-1096 LFTITSFNGYDP
+1096 
-1108 EVRVKNQTGA
+1108 E
-1118 NAQGAVFSGSE
+1118 
-1129 MPQTRIFSAGINFK
+1129 
-1143 F
+1143 

>member
-1 MSTKLLSE
+1 MNSFTRIGLRSRFLLV
-9 TICRKGLMVK
+9 LM
-19 CFVALIVFCC
+19 I
-29 SVGEAFAQTNTKVT
+29 G
-43 INVNNVLIRTALD
+43 
-56 QLQREAKI
+56 
-64 HFVYDEENI
+64 
-73 DSGKRVSLSYTE
+73 
-85 TPLNAVLDD
+85 
-94 FCKQTSLRYEVKRN
+94 
-108 LILILPSKAEK
+108 LILPMLSVWGQNA
-119 TTGKHEPFYM
+119 TITGKVVDPKGEPLV
-129 TGVVTDETGE
+129 GVSVLEQ
-139 SIIGATIMIGG
+139 G
-150 TSQGTVTDIDGRY
+150 TTNGTVTDMNGRY
-163 SLQVTPGDLVSF
+163 SIVVQKDSSPLRFSYMGFDNQEIVPGKRRVIDVTLTENS
-175 TFVGMADKVVKVQAG
+175 VVID
-190 KKVVNVKM
+190 
-198 ETNATA
+198 
-204 LADVVV
+204 DVVV
-210 TGYQTLSKERATG
+210 IAYGTKKRRDMIGSVSKIKSDEMSLMQGGRFENSLQGLASGVQVVNDGMPG
-223 SYSVISEKSTKGKLE
+223 STPQIKIRGIGSIASGSDPLWVVDGIVGGGSTM
-238 TDVLSRI
+238 V
-245 EGLVAGINKTSSN
+245 N
-258 SNDVVIRGITTYM
+258 SNDI
-271 GNTKPLYVVDGMPYE
+271 E
-286 GDLASINPTDVQNIT
+286 SIE

-477 KKSTNKWA
+477 KKTTNKWA

-934 GRLIPATQSNVNKHR
+934 GRLIPAFQSYVNKHR
-949 IIQEGKTA
+949 KIKDLKTP
-957 LPKVYMGWTNNFKYK
+957 LRQ
-972 AFDLSFMFY
+972 
-981 LSLGSYTFNYHRYT
+981 FNMH
-995 KSFVGDGRNNV
+995 
-1006 TADIYENS
+1006 
-1014 WKKPG
+1014 
-1019 DIAEYPQL
+1019 
-1027 RWQDKY
+1027 
-1033 NYDDNGN
+1033 
-1040 DKQNVTYIKH
+1040 
-1050 DAGHTK
+1050 
-1056 YLEKSAYLRLRNLTL
+1056 
-1071 GYTLPQRICSKINID
+1071 
-1086 ALRVYVSAVN
+1086 
-1096 LFTITSFNGYDP
+1096 
-1108 EVRVKNQTGA
+1108 
-1118 NAQGAVFSGSE
+1118 
-1129 MPQTRIFSAGINFK
+1129 
-1143 F
+1143 

>member
-1 MSTKLLSE
+1 MNSFTRIGLRSRFLLV
-9 TICRKGLMVK
+9 LM
-19 CFVALIVFCC
+19 I
-29 SVGEAFAQTNTKVT
+29 G
-43 INVNNVLIRTALD
+43 
-56 QLQREAKI
+56 
-64 HFVYDEENI
+64 
-73 DSGKRVSLSYTE
+73 
-85 TPLNAVLDD
+85 
-94 FCKQTSLRYEVKRN
+94 
-108 LILILPSKAEK
+108 LILPTLSVWGQNA
-119 TTGKHEPFYM
+119 TITGKVVDPKGEPLV
-129 TGVVTDETGE
+129 GVSVLEQ
-139 SIIGATIMIGG
+139 G
-150 TSQGTVTDIDGRY
+150 TTNGTVTDMNGRY
-163 SLQVTPGDLVSF
+163 SIVVQKDSSPLRFSYMGFDNQEIVPGKRRVIDVTLTENS
-175 TFVGMADKVVKVQAG
+175 VVID
-190 KKVVNVKM
+190 
-198 ETNATA
+198 
-204 LADVVV
+204 DVVV
-210 TGYQTLSKERATG
+210 IAYGTKKRRDMIGSVSKIKSDEMSLMQGGRFENSLQGLASGVQVVNDGMPG
-223 SYSVISEKSTKGKLE
+223 STPQIKIRGIGSIASGSDPLWVVDGIVGGGSTM
-238 TDVLSRI
+238 V
-245 EGLVAGINKTSSN
+245 N
-258 SNDVVIRGITTYM
+258 SNDI
-271 GNTKPLYVVDGMPYE
+271 E
-286 GDLASINPTDVQNIT
+286 SIE

-700 VSGGW
+700 LSGGW
-705 IISDEAFMRNAGF
+705 IIS
-718 ISLLKL
+718 
-724 RGSYGETGNQNI
+724 
-736 PSEVTKNSY
+736 
-745 SIKSKQY
+745 
-752 YNNMQNMFLW
+752 
-762 NIANK
+762 
-767 AAKWEKNKSIDLGL
+767 
-781 DYALFNNKVNGSI
+781 
-794 AYYRRTTSDM
+794 
-804 LMRVQLP
+804 
-811 ASAGIT
+811 
-817 NSGGNADNN
+817 
-826 SMWANVG
+826 
-833 SMYNQGFEFDIN
+833 
-845 VTLVKKDFEWNMNY
+845 
-859 NLTTNMNKVTALDA
+859 
-873 SVDAKG
+873 
-879 TGIINTRPGAITK
+879 
-892 KDLALGTYFMAEWA
+892 
-906 GVDPE
+906 
-911 KGIGMIYEIDLD
+911 EI
-923 RYNKTGETVKT
+923 
-934 GRLIPATQSNVNKHR
+934 
-949 IIQEGKTA
+949 
-957 LPKVYMGWTNNFKYK
+957 
-972 AFDLSFMFY
+972 
-981 LSLGSYTFNYHRYT
+981 
-995 KSFVGDGRNNV
+995 
-1006 TADIYENS
+1006 
-1014 WKKPG
+1014 
-1019 DIAEYPQL
+1019 
-1027 RWQDKY
+1027 
-1033 NYDDNGN
+1033 
-1040 DKQNVTYIKH
+1040 
-1050 DAGHTK
+1050 
-1056 YLEKSAYLRLRNLTL
+1056 
-1071 GYTLPQRICSKINID
+1071 
-1086 ALRVYVSAVN
+1086 
-1096 LFTITSFNGYDP
+1096 
-1108 EVRVKNQTGA
+1108 
-1118 NAQGAVFSGSE
+1118 
-1129 MPQTRIFSAGINFK
+1129 
-1143 F
+1143 

>member
-1 MSTKLLSE
+1 MNSFTRIGLRSRFLLV
-9 TICRKGLMVK
+9 LM
-19 CFVALIVFCC
+19 I
-29 SVGEAFAQTNTKVT
+29 G
-43 INVNNVLIRTALD
+43 
-56 QLQREAKI
+56 
-64 HFVYDEENI
+64 
-73 DSGKRVSLSYTE
+73 
-85 TPLNAVLDD
+85 
-94 FCKQTSLRYEVKRN
+94 
-108 LILILPSKAEK
+108 LILPMLSVWGQNA
-119 TTGKHEPFYM
+119 TITGKVVDPKGEPLV
-129 TGVVTDETGE
+129 GVSVLEQ
-139 SIIGATIMIGG
+139 G
-150 TSQGTVTDIDGRY
+150 TTNGTVTDMNGRY
-163 SLQVTPGDLVSF
+163 SIVVQKDSSPLRFSYMGFDNQEIVPGKRRVIDVTLTENS
-175 TFVGMADKVVKVQAG
+175 VVID
-190 KKVVNVKM
+190 
-198 ETNATA
+198 
-204 LADVVV
+204 DVVV
-210 TGYQTLSKERATG
+210 IAYGTKKRRDMIGSVSKIKSDEMSLMQGGRFENSLQGLASGVQVVNDGMPG
-223 SYSVISEKSTKGKLE
+223 STPQIKIRGIGSIASGSDPLWVVDGIVGGGSTM
-238 TDVLSRI
+238 V
-245 EGLVAGINKTSSN
+245 N
-258 SNDVVIRGITTYM
+258 SNDI
-271 GNTKPLYVVDGMPYE
+271 E
-286 GDLASINPTDVQNIT
+286 SIE

-445 GLSMNAVS
+445 RLSMNAVS

-477 KKSTNKWA
+477 KKTTNKWA

-957 LPKVYMGWTNNFKYK
+957 LPKVYMGWTNNF
-972 AFDLSFMFY
+972 
-981 LSLGSYTFNYHRYT
+981 R
-995 KSFVGDGRNNV
+995 
-1006 TADIYENS
+1006 
-1014 WKKPG
+1014 
-1019 DIAEYPQL
+1019 
-1027 RWQDKY
+1027 
-1033 NYDDNGN
+1033 
-1040 DKQNVTYIKH
+1040 
-1050 DAGHTK
+1050 
-1056 YLEKSAYLRLRNLTL
+1056 
-1071 GYTLPQRICSKINID
+1071 
-1086 ALRVYVSAVN
+1086 
-1096 LFTITSFNGYDP
+1096 
-1108 EVRVKNQTGA
+1108 
-1118 NAQGAVFSGSE
+1118 
-1129 MPQTRIFSAGINFK
+1129 
-1143 F
+1143 